1 MIHFKDCYDDHIPN
15 VPAFCNKP
23 CPPKPCCPPPQ
34 PPCGAPYPP
43 PFQPQPCPPPMPK
56 PMPCVPPAPSVCQ
69 GMDLYEA
76 MNGLTDRVNTCIAT
90 YNDVMANS
98 YQALRNLE
106 HAAEANGAYY
116 GDCEVSTE
124 QGYYADE
131 GNTYCVTR
139 KKVVDRFG
147 EPIRMQLKLAYDNTT
162 NSNLEQPIDDASM
175 IECAQ
180 VIASCEVGETGWVG
194 NCFYKGAP
202 LPSVESGEG
211 YCVAFTRN
219 GTMRVY
225 ANAINQSQLLNDGV
239 ENSMSCVGRII
250 VDGEVKDEV
259 AAAVAPIVAMGQ
271 NTVTKEVFFISAG
284 SDANQVKQGLT
295 NRGLSS
301 KACADILKGYGCD
314 IAVVLSTG
322 NSAMLLDK
330 GENAFVPSTL
340 PNQVKAK
347 AFWYI
352 TRKAHYKNDYD
363 RQLAELIQNYGQLR
377 YTALLNQLSIL
388 NLKYY
393 TEAEI
398 SRIDV
403 QLTEFL
409 HQLEAF
415 NVRLTEVE
423 SKYNALVERV
433 DTVEAD
439 LAQVK
444 QTINTL
450 QQTVQNLIDIV
461 NGMQN
466 TIAQIQQ
473 TLTQMENGA
482 VKLPYIEKVDGVGT
496 GTTNLENISVSGNA
510 TVSNLDVEAECW
522 LPTPTQPLQ
531 GANKKYVDD
540 AITASLGSGE
550 YLPLRGGTM
559 SGNIV
564 MGNNEISGANK
575 MLFNNGTGFVNSS
588 AGVIMATMQTLRG
601 QTYTAPTNNNDYTQ
615 KKYVDDKI
623 AAAVIEATQG
633 GLTQSVADTMYLK
646 LDGTNA
652 PTAFYEWDINFTS
665 NKGVYLS
672 SEANSYIKSNGLML
686 NKKGTNKSVGV
697 TVVGYP
703 DANSPILCVSDDS
716 GKIAPLLGTYTAND
730 NTNFNGF
737 FVTDNYL
744 KSEKYTN
751 TAAFVKKT
759 GDTMSGALD
768 MAKNNLTKVNEI
780 NFSSQRTN
788 ITEFDGSLYAMYSEE
803 DRFGV
808 FVFCAGNETL
818 PSSNVILRGLKEP
831 KIDMD
836 AVNLGYLKK
845 YCEGKTQEV
854 TLTGVVDTILD
865 HNTEYTIKDFTALT
879 LVCDNAK
886 TAENHGYIK
895 FPNVPIV
902 PTLTGFSGIDGDDIT
917 QAAANET
924 WEFSCFKGY
933 MLFKNWGV
941 SA

>member
-15 VPAFCNKP
+15 VPAFCNAP
-23 CPPKPCCPPPQ
+23 CPPKPCCPPPP
-34 PPCGAPYPP
+34 PPCGAPFPP

-162 NSNLEQPIDDASM
+162 NSKLEQPIDDASM

-180 VIASCEVGETGWVG
+180 VIASCEVGDDGWVG

-202 LPSVESGEG
+202 LPSVESGDG

-225 ANAINQSQLLNDGV
+225 SNAINQSQLLNDGV
-239 ENSMSCVGRII
+239 ENSMTCVGRII

-271 NTVTKEVFFISAG
+271 NTVTKEVFFVSAG

-314 IAVVLSTG
+314 IAVVLSTDD
-322 NSAMLLDK
+322 NAMLLDK

-388 NLKYY
+388 NLKNY

-398 SRIDV
+398 NRIDAELSNFSQ
-403 QLTEFL
+403 QLK
-409 HQLEAF
+409 AF
-415 NVRLTEVE
+415 NVRLTVVE
-423 SKYNALVERV
+423 NKYNALVERV

-466 TIAQIQQ
+466 TIAKIQQ
-473 TLTQMENGA
+473 TLTQMENGT

-496 GTTNLENISVSGNA
+496 GTTKLENITVSGDA
-510 TVSNLDVEAECW
+510 TVSDLDVKTECW

-531 GANKKYVDD
+531 GANKKYVDE

-559 SGNIV
+559 SGDII
-564 MGNNEISGANK
+564 MGNNALSGVNK
-575 MLFNNGTGFVNSS
+575 MLFNNGTGFTNSS
-588 AGVIMATMQTLRG
+588 AGVIVATMQTLRG

-633 GLTQSVADTMYLK
+633 GLTETVADTKYLR

-652 PTAFYEWDINFTS
+652 PTAEYHWSTDFTS
-665 NKGVYLS
+665 EAGVYLS
-672 SEANSYIKSNGLML
+672 ADKDSFIDSTHIFFKDDSSSRILGFEVEMPEGIPVIVVADGKSDFAMPLYGAYADDDND
-686 NKKGTNKSVGV
+686 
-697 TVVGYP
+697 VGY
-703 DANSPILCVSDDS
+703 
-716 GKIAPLLGTYTAND
+716 
-730 NTNFNGF
+730 
-737 FVTDNYL
+737 FVTDTYL
-744 KSEKYTN
+744 KSADYLKD
-751 TAAFVKKT
+751 AGFVKKT
-759 GDTMSGALD
+759 GDIMSGRLD
-768 MAKNNLTKVNEI
+768 LGGNVLQRVGSVRFNNGAGIVPVAGEAVLKLSGGIQSTAIKAKL
-780 NFSSQRTN
+780 R
-788 ITEFDGSLYAMYSEE
+788 
-803 DRFGV
+803 
-808 FVFCAGNETL
+808 
-818 PSSNVILRGLKEP
+818 NVDDPTDASDAVPLSYLKE
-831 KIDMD
+831 
-836 AVNLGYLKK
+836 

-854 TLTGVVDTILD
+854 TLTGVVDVILA
-865 HNTEYTIKDFTALT
+865 HNTEYSIKDFTALT

-902 PTLTGFSGIDGDDIT
+902 PTLTGFSGIDGDDIA
-917 QAAANET
+917 QAAANEV

-941 SA
+941 AA

>member
-15 VPAFCNKP
+15 VPAFCNNP
-23 CPPKPCCPPPQ
+23 CPPKPCCPPP
-34 PPCGAPYPP
+34 PP

-162 NSNLEQPIDDASM
+162 NSKLEQPIDDASM

-180 VIASCEVGETGWVG
+180 VIASCEVGEDGWVG

-202 LPSVESGEG
+202 LPSIESGDG

-250 VDGEVKDEV
+250 VDGEIKDEV

-271 NTVTKEVFFISAG
+271 NTVTKEVFFVSAG

-314 IAVVLSTG
+314 IAVVLSTYD
-322 NSAMLLDK
+322 NAMLLDK

-388 NLKYY
+388 NLKNY

-398 SRIDV
+398 SRIDA
-403 QLTEFL
+403 QLTKFL
-409 HQLEAF
+409 QQLEAF

-423 SKYNALVERV
+423 NKYNALVERV

-466 TIAQIQQ
+466 TIAKIQQ
-473 TLTQMENGA
+473 TLTQMENGT

-496 GTTNLENISVSGNA
+496 GTTKLENITVSGDA
-510 TVSNLDVEAECW
+510 TISDLDVKTECW

-559 SGNIV
+559 SGDII
-564 MGNNEISGANK
+564 MGNNALSAVNK
-575 MLFNNGTGFVNSS
+575 MLFNNGSGFVNSA
-588 AGVIMATMQTLRG
+588 AGVIVATMQILRG

-633 GLTQSVADTMYLK
+633 GLTETAANAIYLR

-652 PTAFYEWDINFTS
+652 PTAEYHWSTDFISEN
-665 NKGVYLS
+665 GVYLDAVKDS
-672 SEANSYIKSNGLML
+672 FIGNDRAIFRDNNTGRVL
-686 NKKGTNKSVGV
+686 GFQVDSVSDIPIISVVDGGGGAKMPLYGAYASDDND
-697 TVVGYP
+697 VGY
-703 DANSPILCVSDDS
+703 
-716 GKIAPLLGTYTAND
+716 
-730 NTNFNGF
+730 
-737 FVTDNYL
+737 FVTDTYL
-744 KSEKYTN
+744 KSADYAKD
-751 TAAFVKKT
+751 AGFVKKT
-759 GDTMSGALD
+759 GDRMSGRLNMD
-768 MAKNNLTKVNEI
+768 
-780 NFSSQRTN
+780 
-788 ITEFDGSLYAMYSEE
+788 
-803 DRFGV
+803 
-808 FVFCAGNETL
+808 GNELQLVGGVRFNNGTGIIPVAGETVIRL
-818 PSSNVILRGLKEP
+818 SGGIQSSSIKAKLRNVDDPTNESDAVPLSYLKE
-831 KIDMD
+831 
-836 AVNLGYLKK
+836 

-854 TLTGVVDTILD
+854 TLTGVVDTILA

-902 PTLTGFSGIDGDDIT
+902 PTLTGFSGIDGDDIA
-917 QAAANET
+917 QAAANEV

-941 SA
+941 AA

>member
-15 VPAFCNKP
+15 VPAFCNNP
-23 CPPKPCCPPPQ
+23 CPPKPCCPPPP

-162 NSNLEQPIDDASM
+162 NSKLEQPIDDSSM

-180 VIASCEVGETGWVG
+180 VIASCEVGEDGWVG

-202 LPSVESGEG
+202 LPSIESGDG

-271 NTVTKEVFFISAG
+271 NTVTKEVFFVSAG

-322 NSAMLLDK
+322 DNAMLLDK

-388 NLKYY
+388 NLKNY

-398 SRIDV
+398 SRIDA
-403 QLTEFL
+403 QLTKFL
-409 HQLEAF
+409 QQLEAF

-461 NGMQN
+461 NGIQN
-466 TIAQIQQ
+466 TIAKIQQ
-473 TLTQMENGA
+473 TLTQMENGS

-496 GTTNLENISVSGNA
+496 GTTKLENITVSGDA
-510 TVSNLDVEAECW
+510 TISDLDVKTECW

-531 GANKKYVDD
+531 GANKKYVDE

-559 SGNIV
+559 SGDII
-564 MGNNEISGANK
+564 MSNNALSGVNK
-575 MLFNNGTGFVNSS
+575 MLFNNGSGFVNSA
-588 AGVIMATMQTLRG
+588 AGVIVATMQTLRG
-601 QTYTAPTNNNDYTQ
+601 QTYTSPTNNNDYTQ

-633 GLTQSVADTMYLK
+633 GLTETVADTKYLK
-646 LDGTNA
+646 LDGTNE
-652 PTAFYEWDINFTS
+652 PTANYVWNTS
-665 NKGVYLS
+665 LTLNSVPVFFDTSELTSIDSRAYKFGYDGNNVAVLTTDTFEVDGTSYLT
-672 SEANSYIKSNGLML
+672 IVFKD
-686 NKKGTNKSVGV
+686 
-697 TVVGYP
+697 P
-703 DANSPILCVSDDS
+703 DAFDMPVYGAYKNKNEN
-716 GKIAPLLGTYTAND
+716 G
-730 NTNFNGF
+730 GF
-737 FVTDNYL
+737 FVTDTYL
-744 KSEKYTN
+744 KSADYAKD
-751 TAAFVKKT
+751 AGFVKKT
-759 GDTMSGALD
+759 GDIMIGRLDMSGNNVQSVGSVRFNNGTGIVPVAGERVIRLSGGIQSTTIK
-768 MAKNNLTKVNEI
+768 AKL
-780 NFSSQRTN
+780 R
-788 ITEFDGSLYAMYSEE
+788 
-803 DRFGV
+803 
-808 FVFCAGNETL
+808 
-818 PSSNVILRGLKEP
+818 NVDDPTDNSDAVPLSYLKE
-831 KIDMD
+831 
-836 AVNLGYLKK
+836 

-854 TLTGVVDTILD
+854 TLTGVVDTILA

-902 PTLTGFSGIDGDDIT
+902 PTLTGFSGIDGDDIM
-917 QAAANET
+917 QAAANEV

-941 SA
+941 AA

>member
-15 VPAFCNKP
+15 VPAFCNNS
-23 CPPKPCCPPPQ
+23 CPPKPCCPPPP

-116 GDCEVSTE
+116 GECEVNTE
-124 QGYYADE
+124 QGYFADE

-147 EPIRMQLKLAYDNTT
+147 EPIRIQLKLAYDNTT

-180 VIASCEVGETGWVG
+180 VIASCEVGEKGWTG

-202 LPSVESGEG
+202 LPSIESGEG

-322 NSAMLLDK
+322 DSAMLLDK

-388 NLKYY
+388 NLKDY

-398 SRIDV
+398 ERINT
-403 QLTEFL
+403 QLTLFSQ
-409 HQLEAF
+409 QLEAF
-415 NVRLTEVE
+415 NTRLTEVE
-423 SKYNALVERV
+423 NKYNALVERV

-466 TIAQIQQ
+466 TIAKIQQ
-473 TLTQMENGA
+473 TLTEMENGT
-482 VKLPYIEKVDGVGT
+482 VKLPYIEKVDGIGT
-496 GTTNLENISVSGNA
+496 GTTKLENVTVSGDA
-510 TVSNLDVEAECW
+510 TVSDLDVKTECW

-540 AITASLGSGE
+540 AITRSLGSGE

-559 SGNIV
+559 SGDII
-564 MGNNEISGANK
+564 MGNNALSKVNSV
-575 MLFNNGTGFVNSS
+575 LFNNGSGFTNSS
-588 AGVIMATMQTLRG
+588 AGIIIATMKTLRG
-601 QTYTAPTNNNDYTQ
+601 MAYTAPTNNNDYTQ

-633 GLTQSVADTMYLK
+633 GLTETAANTKYLR
-646 LDGTNA
+646 LDGTNE
-652 PTAFYEWDINFTS
+652 PTDD
-665 NKGVYLS
+665 
-672 SEANSYIKSNGLML
+672 YIWTKNLTLDDRTLYFDSNGNAFVNRGAIMFA
-686 NKKGTNKSVGV
+686 GTSPDSQIGFTVTNNHDADTLSCESGAGENLPMYGAYDGV
-697 TVVGYP
+697 NYKP
-703 DANSPILCVSDDS
+703 
-716 GKIAPLLGTYTAND
+716 
-730 NTNFNGF
+730 GF
-737 FVTDNYL
+737 FVTDTFLY
-744 KSEKYTN
+744 SGEY
-751 TAAFVKKT
+751 AASAGFVKKT
-759 GDTMSGALD
+759 GDTMSGTLD
-768 MAKNNLTKVNEI
+768 MGEHNLDNVRRIQFGNQVVNFMGEGNADSGYSITFGGGSVLPNTGNPVQLRNIAEPTNNK
-780 NFSSQRTN
+780 S
-788 ITEFDGSLYAMYSEE
+788 
-803 DRFGV
+803 
-808 FVFCAGNETL
+808 
-818 PSSNVILRGLKEP
+818 
-831 KIDMD
+831 
-836 AVNLGYLKK
+836 AVNLAYLKQ

-854 TLTGVVDTILD
+854 TLTGVVDTILA

-895 FPNVPIV
+895 FPNVPIA
-902 PTLTGFSGIDGDDIT
+902 PTLMGFSGIDGDDIT
-917 QAAANET
+917 QALANEV

-941 SA
+941 AA

>member
-15 VPAFCNKP
+15 VPAFCNNP
-23 CPPKPCCPPPQ
+23 CPPKPCCPPPP

-271 NTVTKEVFFISAG
+271 NTVTKEVFFVSAG

-388 NLKYY
+388 NLKNY

-398 SRIDV
+398 SRIDA
-403 QLTEFL
+403 QLTQFL
-409 HQLEAF
+409 QQLEAF

-423 SKYNALVERV
+423 NNYNALVERV

-473 TLTQMENGA
+473 TLTQMENGT
-482 VKLPYIEKVDGVGT
+482 VKLPYIEKVNGIGT
-496 GTTNLENISVSGNA
+496 GTTKLENITASGKA
-510 TVSNLDVEAECW
+510 TVSNLDVKTECW
-522 LPTPTQPLQ
+522 LPTPTQPQQ

-559 SGNIV
+559 SGDIV

-575 MLFNNGTGFVNSS
+575 ILFNNGSGFVNSA
-588 AGVIMATMQTLRG
+588 AGVITATMQTLRG

-633 GLTQSVADTMYLK
+633 GLTETVADTKYLR
-646 LDGTNA
+646 LDGTNS
-652 PTAFYEWDINFTS
+652 PTGKYVWNNSFIVKSIDFNES
-665 NKGVYLS
+665 R
-672 SEANSYIKSNGLML
+672 ESYINSGVLMFESEGHKAGIGLIGGIYEGVDYTHLEIYNGANTMPLAGAYKSSN
-686 NKKGTNKSVGV
+686 NDE
-697 TVVGYP
+697 GY
-703 DANSPILCVSDDS
+703 
-716 GKIAPLLGTYTAND
+716 Y
-730 NTNFNGF
+730 
-737 FVTDNYL
+737 VTDTYL
-744 KSEKYTN
+744 KSAEYTN
-751 TAAFVKKT
+751 SAAFVKKT
-759 GDTMSGALD
+759 GDTMSGVLD
-768 MAKNNLTKVNEI
+768 MGGYDLTNNRVIGFGKNNGKSIVSFIGMGNPNDGYSLFIGGGSNMPTTGTPV
-780 NFSSQRTN
+780 QLRN
-788 ITEFDGSLYAMYSEE
+788 IA
-803 DRFGV
+803 
-808 FVFCAGNETL
+808 
-818 PSSNVILRGLKEP
+818 EP
-831 KIDMD
+831 TTDNS
-836 AVNLGYLKK
+836 AVNLAYLKQ

-854 TLTGVVDTILD
+854 TLTGVVDTILA
-865 HNTEYTIKDFTALT
+865 HNTEYTIKEFTALT
-879 LVCDNAK
+879 LVCDSAK

-895 FPNVPIV
+895 FPNVPVV

-917 QAAANET
+917 KAAANEV

-941 SA
+941 AA

>member
-15 VPAFCNKP
+15 VPAFCNNP
-23 CPPKPCCPPPQ
+23 CPPKPCCPPPP
-34 PPCGAPYPP
+34 PPCGAPCPP

-147 EPIRMQLKLAYDNTT
+147 EPIRIQLKLAYDNTT

-271 NTVTKEVFFISAG
+271 NTVTKEVFFVSAG

-322 NSAMLLDK
+322 NNAMLLDK
-330 GENAFVPSTL
+330 GENSFVPSTL

-388 NLKYY
+388 NLKNY

-398 SRIDV
+398 NRIDA
-403 QLTEFL
+403 QLTQFL
-409 HQLEAF
+409 QQLEAF

-450 QQTVQNLIDIV
+450 QHTVQNLIDIV

-473 TLTQMENGA
+473 TLTQMENGT
-482 VKLPYIEKVDGVGT
+482 VKLPYIEKVDGIGT
-496 GTTNLENISVSGNA
+496 GTTKLENITASGKA
-510 TVSNLDVEAECW
+510 TVSNLDVKTECW
-522 LPTPTQPLQ
+522 LPTPTQPQQ

-559 SGNIV
+559 SGDII
-564 MGNNEISGANK
+564 MGNNEISGADRI
-575 MLFNNGTGFVNSS
+575 LFNNGSGFVNSA
-588 AGVIMATMQTLRG
+588 AGVITATMQTLRG
-601 QTYTAPTNNNDYTQ
+601 QNYTAPTNNNDYTQ

-633 GLTQSVADTMYLK
+633 GLTETAADTKYLR
-646 LDGTNA
+646 LDGTNS
-652 PTAFYEWDINFTS
+652 PTGEYIWRNTFVSTE
-665 NKGVYLS
+665 GVYLN
-672 SEANSYIKSNGLML
+672 EEKTANIYEDYLSFINAETKARGIFTID
-686 NKKGTNKSVGV
+686 GNKSSPYFSIV
-697 TVVGYP
+697 TLNEAFDELALPMHGAYGEV
-703 DANSPILCVSDDS
+703 A
-716 GKIAPLLGTYTAND
+716 KAA
-730 NTNFNGF
+730 GF
-737 FVTDNYL
+737 FVTDTYL
-744 KSEKYTN
+744 NSADFKN
-751 TAAFVKKT
+751 AAGFVKKT
-759 GDTMSGALD
+759 GDTMIGTLYMNANTISQIGALNFVTQEGRTVIVSAESD
-768 MAKNNLTKVNEI
+768 SENGYTFKIGGYTDSGIIPVQIKNI
-780 NFSSQRTN
+780 
-788 ITEFDGSLYAMYSEE
+788 A
-803 DRFGV
+803 
-808 FVFCAGNETL
+808 
-818 PSSNVILRGLKEP
+818 EP
-831 KIDMD
+831 TTDNS
-836 AVNLGYLKK
+836 AVNLAYLKQ

-854 TLTGVVDTILD
+854 TLTGVVDTILA
-865 HNTEYTIKDFTALT
+865 HNTEYTIKEFTALT

-895 FPNVPIV
+895 FPNVPVV

-917 QAAANET
+917 KAAANEV

-941 SA
+941 AA

>member
-23 CPPKPCCPPPQ
+23 CPPKPCCPPPP

-43 PFQPQPCPPPMPK
+43 PFQPQPCPPPMAK

-116 GDCEVSTE
+116 GCCEVSTE

-322 NSAMLLDK
+322 NNAMLLDK

-388 NLKYY
+388 NLKNY

-398 SRIDV
+398 NRIDT
-403 QLTEFL
+403 QLTQFL
-409 HQLEAF
+409 QQLEAF

-423 SKYNALVERV
+423 SNYNALVERV

-496 GTTNLENISVSGNA
+496 GTTNLENITVSGNA

-531 GANKKYVDD
+531 GANKKYVDE

-601 QTYTAPTNNNDYTQ
+601 QTYTAPTDNNDYTQ

-633 GLTQSVADTMYLK
+633 GLTETVGDTIYLR
-646 LDGTNA
+646 LDGTNK
-652 PTAFYEWDINFTS
+652 PTADYVWS
-665 NKGVYLS
+665 NSLTCTGTIYFMG
-672 SEANSYIKSNGLML
+672 SENSYVNNERLML
-686 NKKGTNKSVGV
+686 NAYNTPYILGLAIIKNPSDKSVRCLGV
-697 TVVGYP
+697 ISRDGANIPLYGAYNNVG
-703 DANSPILCVSDDS
+703 
-716 GKIAPLLGTYTAND
+716 
-730 NTNFNGF
+730 GF

-744 KSEKYTN
+744 KSEEYANTTN
-751 TAAFVKKT
+751 FVKKT
-759 GDTMSGALD
+759 GDSMSGNLD
-768 MAKNNLTKVNEI
+768 MTEHNLKKVNEI

-788 ITEFDGSLYAMYSEE
+788 NIEFDGSLYAMYSEE
-803 DRFGV
+803 NGFSV
-808 FVFCAGNETL
+808 FVFCAGNRDI
-818 PSSNVILRGLKEP
+818 PSGDVILRGLQEP
-831 KIDMD
+831 AIDMD

-845 YCEGKTQEV
+845 YYEGKTQEV
-854 TLTGVVDTILD
+854 TLTGVVDTILA

>member
-15 VPAFCNKP
+15 VPAFCNNP
-23 CPPKPCCPPPQ
+23 CPPKPCCPPP
-34 PPCGAPYPP
+34 PSPCGAPYPP

-162 NSNLEQPIDDASM
+162 NSKLEQPIDDASM

-180 VIASCEVGETGWVG
+180 VIASCEVGEDGWVG

-202 LPSVESGEG
+202 LPSIESGDG

-271 NTVTKEVFFISAG
+271 NTVTKEVFFVSAG

-322 NSAMLLDK
+322 DNAMLLDK

-388 NLKYY
+388 NLKNY

-398 SRIDV
+398 SRIDA
-403 QLTEFL
+403 QLTKFL
-409 HQLEAF
+409 QQLEAF

-433 DTVEAD
+433 DTIEAD

-466 TIAQIQQ
+466 TIAKIQQ
-473 TLTQMENGA
+473 TLTQMENGT

-496 GTTNLENISVSGNA
+496 GTTKLENITVSGDA
-510 TVSNLDVEAECW
+510 TISDLDVKTQCW

-531 GANKKYVDD
+531 GANKKYVDE

-559 SGNIV
+559 SGDII
-564 MGNNEISGANK
+564 MGNNALSGVNK
-575 MLFNNGTGFVNSS
+575 MLFNNGSGFVNSA
-588 AGVIMATMQTLRG
+588 AGVIVATMQTLRG

-633 GLTQSVADTMYLK
+633 GLTETVADTKYLK
-646 LDGTNA
+646 LDGTNE
-652 PTAFYEWDINFTS
+652 PTAPYVWNTSLTINADLIFDSTNETS
-665 NKGVYLS
+665 INGQAYKFAYDGDNMAVLTMDVFEIAGVNY
-672 SEANSYIKSNGLML
+672 M
-686 NKKGTNKSVGV
+686 
-697 TVVGYP
+697 TVVFQDP
-703 DANSPILCVSDDS
+703 DAIDMPVYGAYKVRGENS
-716 GKIAPLLGTYTAND
+716 
-730 NTNFNGF
+730 GF
-737 FVTDNYL
+737 FVTDSYL
-744 KSEKYTN
+744 NSAEYKK
-751 TAAFVKKT
+751 AAGFVKKT
-759 GDTMSGALD
+759 GDIMSGRLD
-768 MAKNNLTKVNEI
+768 MSGNMLQNVGSVRFNNGAGIVPVAGEAVLKLSGGIQSTAIKAKL
-780 NFSSQRTN
+780 R
-788 ITEFDGSLYAMYSEE
+788 
-803 DRFGV
+803 
-808 FVFCAGNETL
+808 
-818 PSSNVILRGLKEP
+818 NVDDPTDNSDAVPLSYLKE
-831 KIDMD
+831 
-836 AVNLGYLKK
+836 

-854 TLTGVVDTILD
+854 TLTGVVDVILA

-902 PTLTGFSGIDGDDIT
+902 PTLTGFSGIDGDDIA
-917 QAAANET
+917 QAAANEV

-941 SA
+941 AA

>member
-23 CPPKPCCPPPQ
+23 CPPKPCCPPPP

-180 VIASCEVGETGWVG
+180 VIASCEVGENGWVG

-271 NTVTKEVFFISAG
+271 NTVTKEVFFVSAG

-322 NSAMLLDK
+322 NNAMLLDK

-388 NLKYY
+388 NLKDY

-398 SRIDV
+398 NRINA

-409 HQLEAF
+409 HQLESF

-439 LAQVK
+439 LGQVK

-466 TIAQIQQ
+466 TIAKIQQ

-496 GTTNLENISVSGNA
+496 GTTNLENITVSGNT
-510 TVSNLDVEAECW
+510 TVSNLNVDTECW

-531 GANKKYVDD
+531 GANKKYVDE

-575 MLFNNGTGFVNSS
+575 ILFNNGSGFVNSA
-588 AGVIMATMQTLRG
+588 AGVITATMQTLRG
-601 QTYTAPTNNNDYTQ
+601 QTYTAPTNNNDFTQ

-633 GLTQSVADTMYLK
+633 GLTETVADTLYLK
-646 LDGTNA
+646 LDGTNK
-652 PTAFYEWDINFTS
+652 PTGEYVWDNNFTS
-665 NKGVYLS
+665 TNGVYLS
-672 SEANSYIKSNGLML
+672 TEKNSYVTSEKLML
-686 NKKGTNKSVGV
+686 RKEGTD
-697 TVVGYP
+697 T
-703 DANSPILCVSDDS
+703 PIGLAVYLHNDTNT
-716 GKIAPLLGTYTAND
+716 PLLAVCTGWGETVPLFGAYTVN
-730 NTNFNGF
+730 NHTNAPGY
-737 FVTDNYL
+737 FVTDTYL
-744 KSEKYTN
+744 NSEAYTN

-759 GDTMSGALD
+759 GDAMTGSLD
-768 MAKNNLTKVNEI
+768 MN
-780 NFSSQRTN
+780 SHS
-788 ITEFDGSLYAMYSEE
+788 ITDVGSLELFNQVKTDFIKLLYARLKNSNNYGLILF
-803 DRFGV
+803 D
-808 FVFCAGNETL
+808 
-818 PSSNVILRGLKEP
+818 SSNNPVEISNIAEP
-831 KIDMD
+831 TEDD
-836 AVNLGYLKK
+836 SAVNLGYLKE

-854 TLTGVVDTILD
+854 TLTGVVDTILA

-879 LVCDNAK
+879 LVCDSAK

-917 QAAANET
+917 QAAANEV

-941 SA
+941 AA

>member
-1 MIHFKDCYDDHIPN
+1 
-15 VPAFCNKP
+15 
-23 CPPKPCCPPPQ
+23 
-34 PPCGAPYPP
+34 
-43 PFQPQPCPPPMPK
+43 
-56 PMPCVPPAPSVCQ
+56 
-69 GMDLYEA
+69 MDLYEA

-162 NSNLEQPIDDASM
+162 NSKLEQPIDDASM

-180 VIASCEVGETGWVG
+180 VIASCEVGEDGWVG
-194 NCFYKGAP
+194 NCFHKGAP
-202 LPSVESGEG
+202 LPSIESGDG

-271 NTVTKEVFFISAG
+271 NTVTKEVFFVSAG

-314 IAVVLSTG
+314 IAVVLSTCD
-322 NSAMLLDK
+322 NAMLLDK

-388 NLKYY
+388 NLKNY

-398 SRIDV
+398 SRIDA
-403 QLTEFL
+403 QLTKFL
-409 HQLEAF
+409 QQLEAF
-415 NVRLTEVE
+415 NTRLTEVE
-423 SKYNALVERV
+423 NKYNALVERV

-466 TIAQIQQ
+466 TIAKIQQ
-473 TLTQMENGA
+473 TLTQMENGT
-482 VKLPYIEKVDGVGT
+482 VKLPYIEKTDGVGT
-496 GTTNLENISVSGNA
+496 GMTKLENLTVSGDA
-510 TVSNLDVEAECW
+510 TVSDLDVKTQCW

-531 GANKKYVDD
+531 GANKKYVDE

-559 SGNIV
+559 SGDII
-564 MGNNEISGANK
+564 MGNNELSGVNK
-575 MLFNNGTGFVNSS
+575 ILFNNGSGFVNSS
-588 AGVIMATMQTLRG
+588 AGVIVATMQTLRG

-633 GLTQSVADTMYLK
+633 GLTETVADTKYLK
-646 LDGTNA
+646 LDGTNE
-652 PTAFYEWDINFTS
+652 PTAEYVWNTSLTLNSVPVFFDSAGETSIDGQAYNFAYDSDNRAVLTMDAFELD
-665 NKGVYLS
+665 GVNY
-672 SEANSYIKSNGLML
+672 M
-686 NKKGTNKSVGV
+686 
-697 TVVGYP
+697 TVVIQDP
-703 DANSPILCVSDDS
+703 DAIHMPFYGAYKVKGENR
-716 GKIAPLLGTYTAND
+716 
-730 NTNFNGF
+730 GF
-737 FVTDNYL
+737 FVTDSYL
-744 KSEKYTN
+744 KSADYAKD
-751 TAAFVKKT
+751 AGFVKKS
-759 GDTMSGALD
+759 GDTMSGRLS
-768 MAKNNLTKVNEI
+768 M
-780 NFSSQRTN
+780 
-788 ITEFDGSLYAMYSEE
+788 
-803 DRFGV
+803 
-808 FVFCAGNETL
+808 AGNMIQSVGSVRFNNGTGIVPAADETVIRL
-818 PSSNVILRGLKEP
+818 SGGIQSTSIKAKLRNVDDP
-831 KIDMD
+831 TDNSD
-836 AVNLGYLKK
+836 AVPLGYLKE
-845 YCEGKTQEV
+845 YCESKTQEV
-854 TLTGVVDTILD
+854 TLTGIVDTILA
-865 HNTEYTIKDFTALT
+865 HNTEYTVKDFTALT

-902 PTLTGFSGIDGDDIT
+902 PTLTEFSGIDGDDIM
-917 QAAANET
+917 QASANEV

-941 SA
+941 LSE

>member
-23 CPPKPCCPPPQ
+23 CPPKPCCPPPP

-271 NTVTKEVFFISAG
+271 NTVTKEVFFVSAG

-322 NSAMLLDK
+322 NNAMLLDK

-388 NLKYY
+388 NLKNY

-398 SRIDV
+398 NRIDA
-403 QLTEFL
+403 QLTQFL
-409 HQLEAF
+409 QQLEAF

-473 TLTQMENGA
+473 TLTQMENGT

-496 GTTNLENISVSGNA
+496 GTTRLENITVSGKA
-510 TVSNLDVEAECW
+510 TVSNLDVKTECW
-522 LPTPTQPLQ
+522 LPTPTQPQQ

-559 SGNIV
+559 SGDIV
-564 MGNNEISGANK
+564 MANNEIRGADRI
-575 MLFNNGTGFVNSS
+575 LFNNGTGFTNSS
-588 AGVIMATMQTLRG
+588 TGVILATMSTLRG

-633 GLTQSVADTMYLK
+633 GLTETAADTKYLR
-646 LDGTNA
+646 LDGTNS
-652 PTAFYEWDINFTS
+652 PTGNYIWENEFYSTN
-665 NKGVYLS
+665 GVYFDRDSVSCVTSTKLMFFDGS
-672 SEANSYIKSNGLML
+672 TIAGIEQSYIDNQKCIEISDG
-686 NKKGTNKSVGV
+686 
-697 TVVGYP
+697 
-703 DANSPILCVSDDS
+703 NSPIGAYGAYKRLNN
-716 GKIAPLLGTYTAND
+716 AE
-730 NTNFNGF
+730 GF
-737 FVTDNYL
+737 YVTDTYL
-744 KSEKYTN
+744 KSAEYTN
-751 TAAFVKKT
+751 AAAFVKKT
-759 GDTMSGALD
+759 GDTMTGTLSMNGNSISQIDALNFVTQEGGIVAVGATSDSENGYTFKIGGYADSGIIP
-768 MAKNNLTKVNEI
+768 VQI
-780 NFSSQRTN
+780 TN
-788 ITEFDGSLYAMYSEE
+788 IA
-803 DRFGV
+803 
-808 FVFCAGNETL
+808 
-818 PSSNVILRGLKEP
+818 EP
-831 KIDMD
+831 TTDNS
-836 AVNLGYLKK
+836 AVNLAYLKQ

-854 TLTGVVDTILD
+854 TLTGVVDTILA
-865 HNTEYTIKDFTALT
+865 HNTEYTIKEFTALT
-879 LVCDNAK
+879 LVCDSAK

-895 FPNVPIV
+895 FPNVAIV

-917 QAAANET
+917 KAAANEV

-941 SA
+941 AA

>member
-15 VPAFCNKP
+15 VPAFCNNP
-23 CPPKPCCPPPQ
+23 CPPKPCCPPPP

-162 NSNLEQPIDDASM
+162 NSKLEQPIDDASM

-180 VIASCEVGETGWVG
+180 VIASCEVGEDGWVG

-202 LPSVESGEG
+202 LPSVESGDG

-271 NTVTKEVFFISAG
+271 NTVTKEVFFVSAG

-314 IAVVLSTG
+314 IAVVLSTDD
-322 NSAMLLDK
+322 NAMLLDK

-388 NLKYY
+388 NLKNY

-398 SRIDV
+398 SRIDA
-403 QLTEFL
+403 QLAKFL
-409 HQLEAF
+409 QQLEAF

-423 SKYNALVERV
+423 NKYNALVERV

-466 TIAQIQQ
+466 TIAKIQQ
-473 TLTQMENGA
+473 TLTQMENGT

-496 GTTNLENISVSGNA
+496 GTTKLENITVSGDA
-510 TVSNLDVEAECW
+510 TISDLDVKTQCW

-531 GANKKYVDD
+531 GANKKYVDE

-559 SGNIV
+559 SGDII
-564 MGNNEISGANK
+564 MGNNALSGVNK
-575 MLFNNGTGFVNSS
+575 MLFNNGSGFVNSA
-588 AGVIMATMQTLRG
+588 AGVIVATMQTLRG

-633 GLTQSVADTMYLK
+633 GLTETAANAIYLR

-652 PTAFYEWDINFTS
+652 PTAEYVWNTSLTLNSVPVFFDTAGETSIDGQAYNFAYDSDNRAVLTMDVFELGGVNYMTVVIQDPDSNDMPFY
-665 NKGVYLS
+665 GAYR
-672 SEANSYIKSNGLML
+672 
-686 NKKGTNKSVGV
+686 KKGE
-697 TVVGYP
+697 
-703 DANSPILCVSDDS
+703 NS
-716 GKIAPLLGTYTAND
+716 
-730 NTNFNGF
+730 GF
-737 FVTDNYL
+737 FVTDTYL
-744 KSEKYTN
+744 NSAEYKKD
-751 TAAFVKKT
+751 AGFVKKT
-759 GDTMSGALD
+759 GDTMSGRLN
-768 MAKNNLTKVNEI
+768 M
-780 NFSSQRTN
+780 
-788 ITEFDGSLYAMYSEE
+788 G
-803 DRFGV
+803 
-808 FVFCAGNETL
+808 GNELQLVGGIRFNNGTGIVPVAGETVIRL
-818 PSSNVILRGLKEP
+818 SGGIQSTAIKAKLRNVDDPTDNSDAVPLSYLKE
-831 KIDMD
+831 
-836 AVNLGYLKK
+836 

-854 TLTGVVDTILD
+854 TLTGVVDTILA

-902 PTLTGFSGIDGDDIT
+902 PTLTGFSGIDGDDIA
-917 QAAANET
+917 QAAANEV

-941 SA
+941 AA

>member
-23 CPPKPCCPPPQ
+23 CPPKPNCPPPA

-271 NTVTKEVFFISAG
+271 NTVTKEVFFVSAG

-322 NSAMLLDK
+322 NNAMLLDK

-388 NLKYY
+388 NLKNY

-398 SRIDV
+398 NRIDA
-403 QLTEFL
+403 QLTQFL
-409 HQLEAF
+409 QQLEAF

-423 SKYNALVERV
+423 NNYNALVERV
-433 DTVEAD
+433 DTIEAD

-473 TLTQMENGA
+473 TLTQMENGT
-482 VKLPYIEKVDGVGT
+482 VKLPYIEKVDGIGT
-496 GTTNLENISVSGNA
+496 GTTKLENITVSGKA
-510 TVSNLDVEAECW
+510 TVSNLDVKTECW
-522 LPTPTQPLQ
+522 LPTPTQPQQ

-559 SGNIV
+559 SGDII
-564 MGNNEISGANK
+564 MGNNEIKGANK
-575 MLFNNGTGFVNSS
+575 MLFNNGSGFVNSA
-588 AGVIMATMQTLRG
+588 AGVITATMQTLRG

-633 GLTQSVADTMYLK
+633 GLTESVADTKYLR
-646 LDGTNA
+646 LDGTNE
-652 PTAFYEWDINFTS
+652 PTGDYVWNNNFIATNGVGLNSIGESYINDSVLMFQNGGKVGIQLGGSVGESRLEVTD
-665 NKGVYLS
+665 
-672 SEANSYIKSNGLML
+672 EANAMPLYGAYKSSN
-686 NKKGTNKSVGV
+686 ND
-697 TVVGYP
+697 VGY
-703 DANSPILCVSDDS
+703 
-716 GKIAPLLGTYTAND
+716 Y
-730 NTNFNGF
+730 
-737 FVTDNYL
+737 VTDAYL
-744 KSEKYTN
+744 KSAEYAN
-751 TAAFVKKT
+751 AAAFVKKT
-759 GDTMSGALD
+759 GDTMSGVLNMGGYD
-768 MAKNNLTKVNEI
+768 LSNNRVIGFGQNEGKSI
-780 NFSSQRTN
+780 VSFIGMGNPNDGYSLFIGGGSNMPTTGTPVQLRN
-788 ITEFDGSLYAMYSEE
+788 IA
-803 DRFGV
+803 
-808 FVFCAGNETL
+808 
-818 PSSNVILRGLKEP
+818 EP
-831 KIDMD
+831 TTDNS
-836 AVNLGYLKK
+836 AVNLAYLKQ

-854 TLTGVVDTILD
+854 TLTGVVDTILA
-865 HNTEYTIKDFTALT
+865 HNTEYTIKEFTALT

-895 FPNVPIV
+895 FPNVPVV

-917 QAAANET
+917 QAAANEV

-941 SA
+941 AA

>member
-1 MIHFKDCYDDHIPN
+1 MIHFKDCYDGHIPN
-15 VPAFCNKP
+15 VPAFCNAP
-23 CPPKPCCPPPQ
+23 CPPKPCCPPPP
-34 PPCGAPYPP
+34 PPCGAPFPP

-162 NSNLEQPIDDASM
+162 NSKLEQPIDDASM

-180 VIASCEVGETGWVG
+180 VIASCEVGDDGWVG

-202 LPSVESGEG
+202 LPSVESGDG

-225 ANAINQSQLLNDGV
+225 SNAINQSQLLNDGV

-271 NTVTKEVFFISAG
+271 NTVTKEVFFVSAG

-322 NSAMLLDK
+322 DNAMLIDK

-388 NLKYY
+388 NLKNY

-398 SRIDV
+398 NRIDA
-403 QLTEFL
+403 QLTKFL
-409 HQLEAF
+409 QQLEAF
-415 NVRLTEVE
+415 NVRLTDVE
-423 SKYNALVERV
+423 TKYNALVERV
-433 DTVEAD
+433 DSVEAD

-466 TIAQIQQ
+466 TIAKIQQ
-473 TLTQMENGA
+473 TLTQMENGT

-496 GTTNLENISVSGNA
+496 GTTKLENVTVSGDA
-510 TVSNLDVEAECW
+510 IVSDLDVKTECW

-531 GANKKYVDD
+531 GANKKYVDE

-559 SGNIV
+559 SGDII
-564 MGNNEISGANK
+564 MGNNALSGVNK
-575 MLFNNGTGFVNSS
+575 MLFNNGTGFTNSS
-588 AGVIMATMQTLRG
+588 AGIIVATMQTLRG

-633 GLTQSVADTMYLK
+633 GLTETVANTKYLR
-646 LDGTNA
+646 LDGTNE
-652 PTAFYEWDINFTS
+652 PTAEYHWSTDFISEN
-665 NKGVYLS
+665 GVYFNADKKAYINETSAVFNIS
-672 SEANSYIKSNGLML
+672 SL
-686 NKKGTNKSVGV
+686 NKSIGFDIAILNDEPYIM
-697 TVVGYP
+697 VVDETGNDMPMYGAYGEKNNSGGY
-703 DANSPILCVSDDS
+703 
-716 GKIAPLLGTYTAND
+716 Y
-730 NTNFNGF
+730 
-737 FVTDNYL
+737 VTDTYL
-744 KSEKYTN
+744 KSADYAKD
-751 TAAFVKKT
+751 AGFVKKT
-759 GDTMSGALD
+759 GDIMSGRLD
-768 MAKNNLTKVNEI
+768 MNGNMVQSVGSVRFNNGTGIVPVAGETVIRLSGGIQSTAIKAKLRNVDDP
-780 NFSSQRTN
+780 TN
-788 ITEFDGSLYAMYSEE
+788 DSDAVPLSY
-803 DRFGV
+803 
-808 FVFCAGNETL
+808 
-818 PSSNVILRGLKEP
+818 LKE
-831 KIDMD
+831 
-836 AVNLGYLKK
+836 

-854 TLTGVVDTILD
+854 TLTGVVDTILA

-902 PTLTGFSGIDGDDIT
+902 PTLTGFSGIDGDDIA
-917 QAAANET
+917 QAAANEV

>member
-15 VPAFCNKP
+15 VPAFCNNP
-23 CPPKPCCPPPQ
+23 CPPKPCCPPPP

-162 NSNLEQPIDDASM
+162 NSKLEQPIDDASM

-180 VIASCEVGETGWVG
+180 VIASCEVGEDGWVG

-202 LPSVESGEG
+202 LPSVESGDG

-271 NTVTKEVFFISAG
+271 NTVTKEVFFVSAG

-322 NSAMLLDK
+322 DNAMLLDK

-388 NLKYY
+388 NLKNY

-398 SRIDV
+398 SRIDS
-403 QLTEFL
+403 QLTKFL
-409 HQLEAF
+409 QQLEAF
-415 NVRLTEVE
+415 NVRLAEVE

-461 NGMQN
+461 NGMQY
-466 TIAQIQQ
+466 TIAKIQQ
-473 TLTQMENGA
+473 TLTQMENGT

-496 GTTNLENISVSGNA
+496 GTTKLENITVSGDA
-510 TVSNLDVEAECW
+510 TISDLDVKTQCW

-531 GANKKYVDD
+531 GANKKYVDE

-559 SGNIV
+559 SGDII
-564 MGNNEISGANK
+564 MGNNALSGVNK
-575 MLFNNGTGFVNSS
+575 MLFNNGSGFVNSA
-588 AGVIMATMQTLRG
+588 AGVIVATMQTLRG

-633 GLTQSVADTMYLK
+633 GLTETVADTKYLR
-646 LDGTNA
+646 LDGMNA
-652 PTAFYEWDINFTS
+652 PTAEYVWNTSLTLDSVPVFFDTARETSIDGQAYNFAYDTD
-665 NKGVYLS
+665 NRAVLTMDEFELDGV
-672 SEANSYIKSNGLML
+672 NYI
-686 NKKGTNKSVGV
+686 
-697 TVVGYP
+697 TVVIQDP
-703 DANSPILCVSDDS
+703 DFNDMPFYGAYRKKSENS
-716 GKIAPLLGTYTAND
+716 
-730 NTNFNGF
+730 GF
-737 FVTDNYL
+737 FVTDSYL
-744 KSEKYTN
+744 NSAEYKKD
-751 TAAFVKKT
+751 AGFVKKT
-759 GDTMSGALD
+759 GDTMSGRLN
-768 MAKNNLTKVNEI
+768 M
-780 NFSSQRTN
+780 
-788 ITEFDGSLYAMYSEE
+788 
-803 DRFGV
+803 
-808 FVFCAGNETL
+808 AGNELQLVGSVRFNNGTGIVPVAGESVIRL
-818 PSSNVILRGLKEP
+818 SGGIQSTAIKAKLRNVDDPTDNSDAVPLSYLKE
-831 KIDMD
+831 
-836 AVNLGYLKK
+836 

-854 TLTGVVDTILD
+854 TLTGVVDTILA

-902 PTLTGFSGIDGDDIT
+902 PTLTGFSGIDGDDIA
-917 QAAANET
+917 QAAANEV

-941 SA
+941 AA

>member
-23 CPPKPCCPPPQ
+23 CPPKPCCPPPP

-271 NTVTKEVFFISAG
+271 NTVTKEVFFVSAG

-322 NSAMLLDK
+322 NNAMLLDK

-388 NLKYY
+388 NLKNY

-398 SRIDV
+398 SRIDA
-403 QLTEFL
+403 QLTQFL
-409 HQLEAF
+409 QQLEAF

-473 TLTQMENGA
+473 TLTQMENGT
-482 VKLPYIEKVDGVGT
+482 VKLPYIEKVDGIGT
-496 GTTNLENISVSGNA
+496 GTTKLENTTVSGKA
-510 TVSNLDVEAECW
+510 TVSNLDVKTECW
-522 LPTPTQPLQ
+522 LPTPTQPQQ

-559 SGNIV
+559 SGDII

-575 MLFNNGTGFVNSS
+575 MLFNNGVGFVNSS
-588 AGVIMATMQTLRG
+588 AGVITATMQTLRG

-633 GLTQSVADTMYLK
+633 GLTETVADTKYLR
-646 LDGTNA
+646 LDGTNS
-652 PTAFYEWDINFTS
+652 PTGNYVWANEFYSTNGVSFDTDGVSRVTS
-665 NKGVYLS
+665 TKLMFFDGS
-672 SEANSYIKSNGLML
+672 TIAGIEQSYIGNQKCIEISDG
-686 NKKGTNKSVGV
+686 
-697 TVVGYP
+697 
-703 DANSPILCVSDDS
+703 NSPIGAYGAYKSLNN
-716 GKIAPLLGTYTAND
+716 AE
-730 NTNFNGF
+730 GF
-737 FVTDNYL
+737 YVTDTYL
-744 KSEKYTN
+744 KSAEYTN
-751 TAAFVKKT
+751 AAAFVKKT
-759 GDTMSGALD
+759 GDTMTGTLSMNGNSISQIDALNFVTQEGGIVAVGATSDSENGYTFKIGGYADSGIIP
-768 MAKNNLTKVNEI
+768 VQI
-780 NFSSQRTN
+780 TN
-788 ITEFDGSLYAMYSEE
+788 IA
-803 DRFGV
+803 
-808 FVFCAGNETL
+808 
-818 PSSNVILRGLKEP
+818 EP
-831 KIDMD
+831 TTDNS
-836 AVNLGYLKK
+836 AVNLAYLKQ

-854 TLTGVVDTILD
+854 TLTGVVDTILA
-865 HNTEYTIKDFTALT
+865 HNTEYTIKEFTALT
-879 LVCDNAK
+879 LVCDSAK

-895 FPNVPIV
+895 FPNVAIV

-917 QAAANET
+917 KAAANEV

-941 SA
+941 AA

>member
-1 MIHFKDCYDDHIPN
+1 MIHFKDCYDGHIPG
-15 VPAFCNKP
+15 VPAFCNAPSPAPAPAP
-23 CPPKPCCPPPQ
+23 CPPN
-34 PPCGAPYPP
+34 
-43 PFQPQPCPPPMPK
+43 QPQPCPPPMPRL
-56 PMPCVPPAPSVCQ
+56 MPCVPPAPSVCQ

-90 YNDVMANS
+90 YNDVMAHS

-124 QGYYADE
+124 QGYYPDE

-162 NSNLEQPIDDASM
+162 NSKLEQPIDDASM
-175 IECAQ
+175 LECAQ
-180 VIASCEVGETGWVG
+180 IIASCEVGEDGWVG

-202 LPSVESGEG
+202 LPSGEAADG

-225 ANAINQSQLLNDGV
+225 SNAINQSQLLNDGV

-259 AAAVAPIVAMGQ
+259 GASVAPIVAMGQ
-271 NTVTKEVFFISAG
+271 NTVTKEVFFVSAG
-284 SDANQVKQGLT
+284 SDANQVKNGYT
-295 NRGLSS
+295 NKGLSS

-314 IAVVLSTG
+314 IAVVLST
-322 NSAMLLDK
+322 NDEAMLLDK

-352 TRKAHYKNDYD
+352 TRKAFYKNDYD

-388 NLKYY
+388 NLKNY

-398 SRIDV
+398 NRIDA
-403 QLTEFL
+403 QLSNFKQ
-409 HQLEAF
+409 QLEAF

-423 SKYNALVERV
+423 NKYNALVERV

-466 TIAQIQQ
+466 TIAKIQQ
-473 TLTQMENGA
+473 TLTEMENGT
-482 VKLPYIEKVDGVGT
+482 VKLPYIEKVDGIGT
-496 GTTNLENISVSGNA
+496 GTTKLQNVTVSGDA
-510 TVSNLDVEAECW
+510 VVSDLDVKTECW

-559 SGNIV
+559 SGDIV
-564 MGNNEISGANK
+564 MNNNAVNK
-575 MLFNNGTGFVNSS
+575 VNSLLFNNGSGFVNSTT
-588 AGVIMATMQTLRG
+588 GVVVATMQTLRG
-601 QTYTAPTNNNDYTQ
+601 QTYTAPTQNNDYTQ

-633 GLTQSVADTMYLK
+633 GLTETVADTKYLR
-646 LDGTNA
+646 LDGTNE
-652 PTAFYEWDINFTS
+652 PTNEYIWNTSLTLDGGTLSFSTTTDAYISNQAYSFAYDSENSAILTIDAF
-665 NKGVYLS
+665 
-672 SEANSYIKSNGLML
+672 EANGTTYVVPMFVDSGGKNAPVYGAYKDYGSNG
-686 NKKGTNKSVGV
+686 
-697 TVVGYP
+697 
-703 DANSPILCVSDDS
+703 
-716 GKIAPLLGTYTAND
+716 
-730 NTNFNGF
+730 GF
-737 FVTDNYL
+737 FVTDSYL
-744 KSEKYTN
+744 ASADYKRE
-751 TAAFVKKT
+751 AGFVKKT
-759 GDTMSGALD
+759 GDVMSGTLNMD
-768 MAKNNLTKVNEI
+768 NHVVAKISQLTFNNLETVTGKTGGILFFNSGVTNEP
-780 NFSSQRTN
+780 RT
-788 ITEFDGSLYAMYSEE
+788 
-803 DRFGV
+803 
-808 FVFCAGNETL
+808 
-818 PSSNVILRGLKEP
+818 ILRSIKAPERAT
-831 KIDMD
+831 D
-836 AVNLGYLKK
+836 AVPLDYLQE
-845 YCEGKTQEV
+845 YCESKTKEV
-854 TLTGVVDTILD
+854 TLTGAVDTILA
-865 HNTEYTIKDFTALT
+865 HNTEYTIKEFTSLA
-879 LVCDNAK
+879 LVCDSAK
-886 TAENHGYIK
+886 TAENHGYIT
-895 FPNVPIV
+895 FPNVAVV
-902 PTLTGFSGIDGDDIT
+902 PSFAGFAGIDGDDIT
-917 QAAANET
+917 KAAANEV

-933 MLFKNWGV
+933 LLFKNWGV
-941 SA
+941 VA

>member
-23 CPPKPCCPPPQ
+23 CPPKPCCPPPP

-225 ANAINQSQLLNDGV
+225 ANAINQTQLLNDGV

-271 NTVTKEVFFISAG
+271 NTVTKEVFFVSAG

-388 NLKYY
+388 NLKNY

-398 SRIDV
+398 NRIDA
-403 QLTEFL
+403 QLTQFL
-409 HQLEAF
+409 QQLEAF

-433 DTVEAD
+433 DTIEAD

-473 TLTQMENGA
+473 TLTQMENGT
-482 VKLPYIEKVDGVGT
+482 VKLPYIEKVNGIGT
-496 GTTNLENISVSGNA
+496 GTTKLENITASGKA
-510 TVSNLDVEAECW
+510 TVSNLDVKTECW
-522 LPTPTQPLQ
+522 LPTPTQPQQ

-559 SGNIV
+559 SGDII

-575 MLFNNGTGFVNSS
+575 MLFNNGSGFVNSA
-588 AGVIMATMQTLRG
+588 AGVITATMQTLRG

-633 GLTQSVADTMYLK
+633 GLTETVADTKYLR
-646 LDGTNA
+646 LDGTNS
-652 PTAFYEWDINFTS
+652 PTGNYIWENEFYSTN
-665 NKGVYLS
+665 GVYFDRDSVSCVTSTKLMFFDGS
-672 SEANSYIKSNGLML
+672 TIAGIEQSYIDNQKCIEISDG
-686 NKKGTNKSVGV
+686 
-697 TVVGYP
+697 
-703 DANSPILCVSDDS
+703 NSPIGAYGAYKSLNN
-716 GKIAPLLGTYTAND
+716 AE
-730 NTNFNGF
+730 GF
-737 FVTDNYL
+737 YVTDTYL
-744 KSEKYTN
+744 KSAEYTN
-751 TAAFVKKT
+751 AAAFVKKT
-759 GDTMSGALD
+759 GDTMTGTLSMNGNSISQIDALNFVTQEGGIVAVGATSDSENGYTFKIGGYADSGIIP
-768 MAKNNLTKVNEI
+768 VQI
-780 NFSSQRTN
+780 TN
-788 ITEFDGSLYAMYSEE
+788 IA
-803 DRFGV
+803 
-808 FVFCAGNETL
+808 
-818 PSSNVILRGLKEP
+818 EP
-831 KIDMD
+831 TTDNS
-836 AVNLGYLKK
+836 AVNLAYLKQ

-854 TLTGVVDTILD
+854 TLTGVVDTILA
-865 HNTEYTIKDFTALT
+865 HNTEYTIKEFTALT
-879 LVCDNAK
+879 LVCDSAK
-886 TAENHGYIK
+886 TAENHGYIR

-917 QAAANET
+917 KAAANEV

-941 SA
+941 AA

>member
-15 VPAFCNKP
+15 VPAFCNNP
-23 CPPKPCCPPPQ
+23 CPPKPCCPPPP
-34 PPCGAPYPP
+34 PPCGAPCPPCPP
-43 PFQPQPCPPPMPK
+43 PFHPQPCPPPMPK

-90 YNDVMANS
+90 YNDVMAHS

-106 HAAEANGAYY
+106 RAAEANGAYY

-139 KKVVDRFG
+139 KKVVDRCG
-147 EPIRMQLKLAYDNTT
+147 EPIRMKLKLAYDNTT

-259 AAAVAPIVAMGQ
+259 ATAVAPIVAMGQ
-271 NTVTKEVFFISAG
+271 NTVTKEVFFVSAG

-322 NSAMLLDK
+322 DNAMLLDK

-388 NLKYY
+388 NLKNY

-398 SRIDV
+398 SRIDA
-403 QLTEFL
+403 QLTQFL
-409 HQLEAF
+409 QQLEAF

-423 SKYNALVERV
+423 NNYNALVERV

-473 TLTQMENGA
+473 TLTQMENGT
-482 VKLPYIEKVDGVGT
+482 VKLPYIEKVNGIGT
-496 GTTNLENISVSGNA
+496 GTTKLENITASGKA
-510 TVSNLDVEAECW
+510 TVSNLDVKTECW
-522 LPTPTQPLQ
+522 LPTPTQPQQ

-559 SGNIV
+559 SGDIV
-564 MGNNEISGANK
+564 MGNNEISGADK
-575 MLFNNGTGFVNSS
+575 ILFNNGTGFTNSS
-588 AGVIMATMQTLRG
+588 AGVITATMQTLRG

-623 AAAVIEATQG
+623 AAAVIQATQG
-633 GLTQSVADTMYLK
+633 GLTETVADTKYLR
-646 LDGTNA
+646 LDGTNS
-652 PTAFYEWDINFTS
+652 PTGDYVWSNRFTLM
-665 NKGVYLS
+665 NGVYFNEDETAYINEDHLIFKDAAT
-672 SEANSYIKSNGLML
+672 EARGFFAIYG
-686 NKKGTNKSVGV
+686 NKSLP
-697 TVVGYP
+697 YFRIY
-703 DANSPILCVSDDS
+703 NL
-716 GKIAPLLGTYTAND
+716 D
-730 NTNFNGF
+730 NTDRALPMVGAYSEIGNAEGY
-737 FVTDNYL
+737 FVTDTYL
-744 KSEKYTN
+744 NSDDYKYGTP
-751 TAAFVKKT
+751 FVKND
-759 GDTMSGALD
+759 GDTMNGDLNMGGHD
-768 MAKNNLTKVNEI
+768 LTNNDVIGFGKNNGK
-780 NFSSQRTN
+780 N
-788 ITEFDGSLYAMYSEE
+788 IVSITG
-803 DRFGV
+803 
-808 FVFCAGNETL
+808 AGNADAGYNLFIGGGENL
-818 PSSNVILRGLKEP
+818 PTSGKPVQLRNIADPTTDKS
-831 KIDMD
+831 
-836 AVNLGYLKK
+836 AVNLAYLKQ

-854 TLTGVVDTILD
+854 TLTGVVDTILA
-865 HNTEYTIKDFTALT
+865 HNTEYTIKEFTALT
-879 LVCDNAK
+879 LVCDSAK
-886 TAENHGYIK
+886 TAENHGYIR
-895 FPNVPIV
+895 FPNVPVV

-917 QAAANET
+917 KAAANEV

-941 SA
+941 AA

>member
-23 CPPKPCCPPPQ
+23 CPPKPCCPPPP

-271 NTVTKEVFFISAG
+271 NTVTKEVFFVSAG

-322 NSAMLLDK
+322 NNAMLLDK

-388 NLKYY
+388 NLKNY

-398 SRIDV
+398 NRIDA
-403 QLTEFL
+403 QLTQFL
-409 HQLEAF
+409 QQLEAF

-423 SKYNALVERV
+423 NNYNALVERV
-433 DTVEAD
+433 DTIEAD

-473 TLTQMENGA
+473 TLTQMENGT
-482 VKLPYIEKVDGVGT
+482 VKLPYIEKVDGIGT
-496 GTTNLENISVSGNA
+496 GTTKLENITVSGKA
-510 TVSNLDVEAECW
+510 TVSNLDVKTECW

-540 AITASLGSGE
+540 SITASLGSGE

-559 SGNIV
+559 SGDIV

-575 MLFNNGTGFVNSS
+575 ILFNNGSGFVNSA
-588 AGVIMATMQTLRG
+588 AGVITATMQTLRG

-633 GLTQSVADTMYLK
+633 GLTESVADTKYLR
-646 LDGTNA
+646 LDGTNS
-652 PTAFYEWDINFTS
+652 PTGNYYWDDYKVTMNNGILLNHDGNAYISKNELSLVSPDTQANGKLLIEGAKSSPYFEIYTYNENGDKVVLPMHGAF
-665 NKGVYLS
+665 
-672 SEANSYIKSNGLML
+672 ANIGNAEG
-686 NKKGTNKSVGV
+686 N
-697 TVVGYP
+697 
-703 DANSPILCVSDDS
+703 
-716 GKIAPLLGTYTAND
+716 
-730 NTNFNGF
+730 
-737 FVTDNYL
+737 FVTDTYLNSDNY
-744 KSEKYTN
+744 KS
-751 TAAFVKKT
+751 AAPFVKKT
-759 GDTMSGALD
+759 GDTMSGSLD
-768 MAKNNLTKVNEI
+768 MSNNYITDVNSLVF
-780 NFSSQRTN
+780 NS
-788 ITEFDGSLYAMYSEE
+788 GSAIV
-803 DRFGV
+803 G
-808 FVFCAGNETL
+808 GNDATI
-818 PSSNVILRGLKEP
+818 ILRGNMQNPTMKAKIRNLDNPTNDSDAVPLSYLKE
-831 KIDMD
+831 
-836 AVNLGYLKK
+836 

-854 TLTGVVDTILD
+854 TLTGVVDTILA
-865 HNTEYTIKDFTALT
+865 HNTEYTIKEFTSLT
-879 LVCDNAK
+879 LVCDSAK
-886 TAENHGYIK
+886 TAENHGYIR
-895 FPNVPIV
+895 FPNVPVV

-917 QAAANET
+917 KAAANEV

-941 SA
+941 AA

>member
-15 VPAFCNKP
+15 VPAFCNNP
-23 CPPKPCCPPPQ
+23 CPPKPCCPPPP

-271 NTVTKEVFFISAG
+271 NTVTKEVFFVSAG

-322 NSAMLLDK
+322 DNAMLLDK

-340 PNQVKAK
+340 PNQTKAK

-388 NLKYY
+388 NLKNY

-398 SRIDV
+398 SRIDA
-403 QLTEFL
+403 QLTQFL
-409 HQLEAF
+409 QQLEAF

-439 LAQVK
+439 LGQVK

-450 QQTVQNLIDIV
+450 QQTVQNLINIV

-466 TIAQIQQ
+466 TIAEIQQ
-473 TLTQMENGA
+473 TLTKMQNGT
-482 VKLPYIEKVDGVGT
+482 VKLPYIEKVNGIGT
-496 GTTNLENISVSGNA
+496 GTTALENITVSGNT
-510 TVSNLDVEAECW
+510 TVSNLDVETECW
-522 LPTPTQPLQ
+522 LPTPTQPLH
-531 GANKKYVDD
+531 GANKKYVDES
-540 AITASLGSGE
+540 ITAHLGSGE
-550 YLPLRGGTM
+550 YLPLQGGTM
-559 SGNIV
+559 SGNII
-564 MGNNEISGANK
+564 MDNNEISGANK
-575 MLFNNGTGFVNSS
+575 ILFNNGVGFVNSS
-588 AGVIMATMQTLRG
+588 AGVITATMKTLRG
-601 QTYTAPTNNNDYTQ
+601 QTYIAPTNNNDYTQ

-633 GLTQSVADTMYLK
+633 GLTETVADTVYLR
-646 LDGTNA
+646 LDGTNT
-652 PTAFYEWDINFTS
+652 PTGNYNWNNRFVS
-665 NKGVYLS
+665 LKGVSLTSDGFSYVDNKKLMFLNDETPVPLGIGLTHIPSDKYNLHLS
-672 SEANSYIKSNGLML
+672 VLEQDEFIGPLYGAYKSNE
-686 NKKGTNKSVGV
+686 
-697 TVVGYP
+697 
-703 DANSPILCVSDDS
+703 
-716 GKIAPLLGTYTAND
+716 
-730 NTNFNGF
+730 GF
-737 FVTDNYL
+737 FVTDTYL
-744 KSEKYTN
+744 ES
-751 TAAFVKKT
+751 TAFKNNAGFVKKT
-759 GDTMSGALD
+759 GDTMSGNLN
-768 MAKNNLTKVNEI
+768 MNNNNIARIGMIQFASSDENFVVVNAEGNPNDGYTFAI
-780 NFSSQRTN
+780 NGLSTGGAINVPVQIQN
-788 ITEFDGSLYAMYSEE
+788 IA
-803 DRFGV
+803 
-808 FVFCAGNETL
+808 
-818 PSSNVILRGLKEP
+818 EP
-831 KIDMD
+831 TTDNS
-836 AVNLGYLKK
+836 AVNLAYLKQ

-854 TLTGVVDTILD
+854 TLTGVVDTILA
-865 HNTEYTIKDFTALT
+865 HNTEYTIEDFTALT
-879 LVCDNAK
+879 LVCDSAK

-902 PTLTGFSGIDGDDIT
+902 PKLNGFSGIDGDDIT
-917 QAAANET
+917 QATANEV

-933 MLFKNWGV
+933 MLLKNWGV

>member
-15 VPAFCNKP
+15 VPAFCNNP
-23 CPPKPCCPPPQ
+23 CPPKPCCPPPP
-34 PPCGAPYPP
+34 PPCGVPCPP

-90 YNDVMANS
+90 YNDVMAHS

-106 HAAEANGAYY
+106 RAAEANGAYY

-139 KKVVDRFG
+139 KKVVDRCG
-147 EPIRMQLKLAYDNTT
+147 EPIRMYLKLAYDNTT

-271 NTVTKEVFFISAG
+271 NTVTKEVFFVSAG

-322 NSAMLLDK
+322 NNAMLLDK

-388 NLKYY
+388 NLKNY

-398 SRIDV
+398 SRIDA
-403 QLTEFL
+403 QLTQFL
-409 HQLEAF
+409 QQLEAF

-423 SKYNALVERV
+423 NNYNALVERV

-473 TLTQMENGA
+473 TLTQMENGT
-482 VKLPYIEKVDGVGT
+482 VKLPYIEKVDGIGT
-496 GTTNLENISVSGNA
+496 GTTKLENITVSGKA
-510 TVSNLDVEAECW
+510 TVSNLDVKTECW
-522 LPTPTQPLQ
+522 LPTPTQPQQ

-540 AITASLGSGE
+540 AINASLGSGE

-559 SGNIV
+559 SGDIV
-564 MGNNEISGANK
+564 MANNEIRGADRI
-575 MLFNNGTGFVNSS
+575 LFNNGTGFTNSS
-588 AGVIMATMQTLRG
+588 AGVILATMQVLRG
-601 QTYTAPTNNNDYTQ
+601 QSYTAPTNNNDYTQ

-633 GLTQSVADTMYLK
+633 GLTETAADTKYLR
-646 LDGTNA
+646 LDGTNS
-652 PTAFYEWDINFTS
+652 PTGKYVWENKFNVIN
-665 NKGVYLS
+665 GIGLS
-672 SEANSYIKSNGLML
+672 RDGNAYINGYGLMFSG
-686 NKKGTNKSVGV
+686 NSVKTGFLMRV
-697 TVVGYP
+697 IIGGECLVVGNEDNSMPIYGAYRHGGN
-703 DANSPILCVSDDS
+703 DA
-716 GKIAPLLGTYTAND
+716 
-730 NTNFNGF
+730 GF
-737 FVTDNYL
+737 YVTDTYL
-744 KSEKYTN
+744 KSADYAED
-751 TAAFVKKT
+751 AGFVKKT
-759 GDTMSGALD
+759 GDTMSGVLD
-768 MAKNNLTKVNEI
+768 MGGHDLTNNRVIGFGQNNGKNIV
-780 NFSSQRTN
+780 SMM
-788 ITEFDGSLYAMYSEE
+788 G
-803 DRFGV
+803 
-808 FVFCAGNETL
+808 AGNADDGY
-818 PSSNVILRGLKEP
+818 ILSIGGGQNIPATGMPVEIRNIAVPTTDKS
-831 KIDMD
+831 
-836 AVNLGYLKK
+836 AVNLAYLKQ

-854 TLTGVVDTILD
+854 TLTGVVDTILA
-865 HNTEYTIKDFTALT
+865 HNTEYTIKEFTSLT
-879 LVCDNAK
+879 LVCDSAK
-886 TAENHGYIK
+886 TAENHGYIR

-917 QAAANET
+917 KAAANEV

-941 SA
+941 AA

>member
-15 VPAFCNKP
+15 VPAFCNNP
-23 CPPKPCCPPPQ
+23 CPPKPCCPPPP

-116 GDCEVSTE
+116 GECEVSTE

-162 NSNLEQPIDDASM
+162 NSKLEQPIDDASM

-180 VIASCEVGETGWVG
+180 VIASCEVGEDGWLG

-202 LPSVESGEG
+202 LPSIESGDG

-271 NTVTKEVFFISAG
+271 NTVTKEVFFVSAG

-322 NSAMLLDK
+322 DNAMLLDK

-388 NLKYY
+388 NLKNY

-398 SRIDV
+398 SRIDA
-403 QLTEFL
+403 QLTKFL
-409 HQLEAF
+409 QKLEAF

-439 LAQVK
+439 LAQGK
-444 QTINTL
+444 QAINFF
-450 QQTVQNLIDIV
+450 QQIVQNFIDIV
-461 NGMQN
+461 NGMQS
-466 TIAQIQQ
+466 TIAKIQL
-473 TLTQMENGA
+473 TLTQMENGV

-496 GTTNLENISVSGNA
+496 GTTKLENITVSGDA
-510 TVSNLDVEAECW
+510 TISDLDVKTECW

-559 SGNIV
+559 SGDII
-564 MGNNEISGANK
+564 MANNALSGVNK
-575 MLFNNGTGFVNSS
+575 MLFNNGSGFVNSA
-588 AGVIMATMQTLRG
+588 AGVIVATMQTLRG

-633 GLTQSVADTMYLK
+633 GLTETAANTIYLR

-652 PTAFYEWDINFTS
+652 PTAEYRWSTDFISES
-665 NKGVYLS
+665 GVYLN
-672 SEANSYIKSNGLML
+672 AVKDSYINNYQLYFKDDV
-686 NKKGTNKSVGV
+686 KGRILGFEVEMPIDEIPIISVKDGSGSV
-697 TVVGYP
+697 MPLYGAYASDDNDVGY
-703 DANSPILCVSDDS
+703 
-716 GKIAPLLGTYTAND
+716 
-730 NTNFNGF
+730 
-737 FVTDNYL
+737 FVTDTYL
-744 KSEKYTN
+744 KSADYAKG
-751 TAAFVKKT
+751 AGFVKKT
-759 GDTMSGALD
+759 GDTMSGVLD
-768 MAKNNLTKVNEI
+768 MGGYNLVNNRIIGFGQNEGRSIVSIIGTGNPNDGYSLFIGGNTNLPAAGTPVQLKNI
-780 NFSSQRTN
+780 
-788 ITEFDGSLYAMYSEE
+788 A
-803 DRFGV
+803 
-808 FVFCAGNETL
+808 
-818 PSSNVILRGLKEP
+818 EP
-831 KIDMD
+831 TTDKS
-836 AVNLGYLKK
+836 AVNLAYLKK
-845 YCEGKTQEV
+845 HCEGKTQEV
-854 TLTGVVDTILD
+854 TLTGVVDVILA
-865 HNTEYTIKDFTALT
+865 HNTEYTIKDFTALA

-895 FPNVPIV
+895 FPIVPIV
-902 PTLTGFSGIDGDDIT
+902 PALTGFSGIDGDDIA
-917 QAAANET
+917 QAAANEI

-941 SA
+941 AA

>member
-1 MIHFKDCYDDHIPN
+1 MIHFKDYYDDHIPN
-15 VPAFCNKP
+15 VPAFCNNP
-23 CPPKPCCPPPQ
+23 CPPKPCCPPP
-34 PPCGAPYPP
+34 PPTCGAPYPP

-56 PMPCVPPAPSVCQ
+56 PMTCVPPAPSVCQ

-162 NSNLEQPIDDASM
+162 NSKLEQPIDDASM

-180 VIASCEVGETGWVG
+180 VIASCEVGEDGWVG

-202 LPSVESGEG
+202 LPSIESGDG
-211 YCVAFTRN
+211 YCVAFTCN

-271 NTVTKEVFFISAG
+271 NTVTKEVFFVSAG

-322 NSAMLLDK
+322 DNAMLLDK

-388 NLKYY
+388 NLKNY

-398 SRIDV
+398 NRIDA
-403 QLTEFL
+403 QLTKFL
-409 HQLEAF
+409 QQLEAF
-415 NVRLTEVE
+415 NVRLTDVE

-450 QQTVQNLIDIV
+450 QQTVQNLIGIV

-466 TIAQIQQ
+466 TIAKIQQ
-473 TLTQMENGA
+473 TLTQMENGT

-496 GTTNLENISVSGNA
+496 GTTKLENITVSGDA
-510 TVSNLDVEAECW
+510 TISDLDVKTECW

-559 SGNIV
+559 SGDII
-564 MGNNEISGANK
+564 MGNNALSDVNK
-575 MLFNNGTGFVNSS
+575 MLFNNGSGFVNSA
-588 AGVIMATMQTLRG
+588 AGVIVATMQTLRG

-633 GLTQSVADTMYLK
+633 GLTETVADTKYLK
-646 LDGTNA
+646 LDGTNE
-652 PTAFYEWDINFTS
+652 PTAPYVWNTSLTMNADLIFDSTNETSINGKAYKFAYDIDNVAVLTMDVFEIDDV
-665 NKGVYLS
+665 NY
-672 SEANSYIKSNGLML
+672 M
-686 NKKGTNKSVGV
+686 SVV
-697 TVVGYP
+697 FQDP
-703 DANSPILCVSDDS
+703 DAIDIPVYGAYKVKGENS
-716 GKIAPLLGTYTAND
+716 
-730 NTNFNGF
+730 GF
-737 FVTDNYL
+737 FVTDTYL
-744 KSEKYTN
+744 KSADYAKD
-751 TAAFVKKT
+751 AGFVKKT
-759 GDTMSGALD
+759 GDTMSGRLD
-768 MAKNNLTKVNEI
+768 MRGNTLQSVGSVRFNNAAGIVPVAGEAVIKLSGSIQSTAIKAKL
-780 NFSSQRTN
+780 R
-788 ITEFDGSLYAMYSEE
+788 
-803 DRFGV
+803 
-808 FVFCAGNETL
+808 
-818 PSSNVILRGLKEP
+818 NVDNPTDDSDAVPLSYLKE
-831 KIDMD
+831 
-836 AVNLGYLKK
+836 

-854 TLTGVVDTILD
+854 TLTGVVDTIIA

-902 PTLTGFSGIDGDDIT
+902 PTLTGFSGIDGDDIM
-917 QAAANET
+917 QAAANEV

>member
-1 MIHFKDCYDDHIPN
+1 MIHFKDCYDGHIPN
-15 VPAFCNKP
+15 VPAFCNAP
-23 CPPKPCCPPPQ
+23 CPPKPCCPPPP

-162 NSNLEQPIDDASM
+162 NSKLEQPIDDASM

-180 VIASCEVGETGWVG
+180 VIASCEVGDDGWVG

-202 LPSVESGEG
+202 LPSVESGDG

-225 ANAINQSQLLNDGV
+225 SNAINQSQLLNDGV

-271 NTVTKEVFFISAG
+271 NTVTKEVFFVSAG

-322 NSAMLLDK
+322 DNAMLLDK

-388 NLKYY
+388 NLKNY

-398 SRIDV
+398 NRIDA
-403 QLTEFL
+403 QLTNFL
-409 HQLEAF
+409 NQLKAF
-415 NVRLTEVE
+415 NVRLTDVE
-423 SKYNALVERV
+423 TKYNALVEKV

-466 TIAQIQQ
+466 TIAKIQQ
-473 TLTQMENGA
+473 TLTEMENGT
-482 VKLPYIEKVDGVGT
+482 VKLPYIEKVDGIGT
-496 GTTNLENISVSGNA
+496 GTTKLENVTVSGDA
-510 TVSNLDVEAECW
+510 TVSDLDVKTECW

-559 SGNIV
+559 SGDII
-564 MGNNEISGANK
+564 MGNNALSGVNK
-575 MLFNNGTGFVNSS
+575 MLFNNGSGFVNSA
-588 AGVIMATMQTLRG
+588 AGVIVATMQTLRG

-623 AAAVIEATQG
+623 AAAVLEATQG
-633 GLTQSVADTMYLK
+633 GLTETVADTKYLRLDGTNEPTANYTWTIDFISNNGVYLNESKNAFVREDSLSLSDGNTGYVLDIVK
-646 LDGTNA
+646 LDGTDYSVFNLELTNA
-652 PTAFYEWDINFTS
+652 TPVPMYGAYRELNNF
-665 NKGVYLS
+665 
-672 SEANSYIKSNGLML
+672 A
-686 NKKGTNKSVGV
+686 
-697 TVVGYP
+697 
-703 DANSPILCVSDDS
+703 
-716 GKIAPLLGTYTAND
+716 
-730 NTNFNGF
+730 GF
-737 FVTDNYL
+737 FVTDEYL
-744 KSEKYTN
+744 NSADYKK
-751 TAAFVKKT
+751 AAGFVKKT
-759 GDTMSGALD
+759 GDTMSGELR
-768 MAKNNLTKVNEI
+768 MGNNFISGVNTLV
-780 NFSSQRTN
+780 FK
-788 ITEFDGSLYAMYSEE
+788 DGSALVS
-803 DRFGV
+803 
-808 FVFCAGNETL
+808 GNDATI
-818 PSSNVILRGLKEP
+818 VLRGNMQSQLLKAKIRNLDNPTDDSDAVPLSYLKE
-831 KIDMD
+831 
-836 AVNLGYLKK
+836 Y
-845 YCEGKTQEV
+845 YEGKTQEI
-854 TLTGVVDTILD
+854 TLTGVVDTILA

-879 LVCDNAK
+879 LVCDAAK

-895 FPNVPIV
+895 FPNVAIA
-902 PTLTGFSGIDGDDIT
+902 PTLTGFSGIDGDDIA
-917 QAAANET
+917 QAAANEV

-941 SA
+941 AA

>member
-23 CPPKPCCPPPQ
+23 CPPKPCCPPPP

-271 NTVTKEVFFISAG
+271 NTVTKEVFFVSAG

-388 NLKYY
+388 NLKNY

-398 SRIDV
+398 NRIDA
-403 QLTEFL
+403 QLTQFL
-409 HQLEAF
+409 QQLEAF

-433 DTVEAD
+433 DTIEAD

-473 TLTQMENGA
+473 TLTQMENGT
-482 VKLPYIEKVDGVGT
+482 VKLPYIEKVNGIGT
-496 GTTNLENISVSGNA
+496 GTTKLENITASGKA
-510 TVSNLDVEAECW
+510 TVSNLDVKTECW
-522 LPTPTQPLQ
+522 LPTPTQPNQ

-559 SGNIV
+559 SGDII

-575 MLFNNGTGFVNSS
+575 MLFNNGSGFVNSA
-588 AGVIMATMQTLRG
+588 AGVITATMQTLRG

-633 GLTQSVADTMYLK
+633 GLTETVADTKYLR
-646 LDGTNA
+646 LDGTNK
-652 PTAFYEWDINFTS
+652 PTGNYVWNNYFTVT
-665 NKGVYLS
+665 NGITLKDNG
-672 SEANSYIKSNGLML
+672 ESYI
-686 NKKGTNKSVGV
+686 TNTALLFESPGGVGK
-697 TVVGYP
+697 VGIQVREIEGE
-703 DANSPILCVSDDS
+703 ACLE
-716 GKIAPLLGTYTAND
+716 
-730 NTNFNGF
+730 
-737 FVTDNYL
+737 VTDEADTMPLYGGYKNANNYAGYYVTDAYL
-744 KSEKYTN
+744 KSAEYAN
-751 TAAFVKKT
+751 AAAFVKKT
-759 GDTMSGALD
+759 GDTMSGVLNMGGQD
-768 MAKNNLTKVNEI
+768 LTNNRI
-780 NFSSQRTN
+780 
-788 ITEFDGSLYAMYSEE
+788 IG
-803 DRFGV
+803 FGQNNGKSIV
-808 FVFCAGNETL
+808 SIIGAGNPNDGYTL
-818 PSSNVILRGLKEP
+818 FLGGGENLPTSGKPVQLRNIAEP
-831 KIDMD
+831 TTDNS
-836 AVNLGYLKK
+836 AVNLAYLKQ

-854 TLTGVVDTILD
+854 TLTGVVDTILA
-865 HNTEYTIKDFTALT
+865 HNTEYTIKDFTSLT
-879 LVCDNAK
+879 LVCDSAK

-895 FPNVPIV
+895 FPNVAIV
-902 PTLTGFSGIDGDDIT
+902 TTLTGFSGIDGDDIT
-917 QAAANET
+917 KAAANEV

-941 SA
+941 AA

>member
-23 CPPKPCCPPPQ
+23 CPPKPCCPPPP

-271 NTVTKEVFFISAG
+271 NTVTKEVFFVSAG

-322 NSAMLLDK
+322 NNAMLLDK

-388 NLKYY
+388 NLKNY

-398 SRIDV
+398 NRIDA
-403 QLTEFL
+403 QLTQFL
-409 HQLEAF
+409 QQLEAF

-423 SKYNALVERV
+423 NNYNALVERV
-433 DTVEAD
+433 DTIEAD

-466 TIAQIQQ
+466 TIAKIQQ
-473 TLTQMENGA
+473 TLTQMENGT
-482 VKLPYIEKVDGVGT
+482 VKLPYIEKVDGIGT
-496 GTTNLENISVSGNA
+496 GTTKLENITVSGKA
-510 TVSNLDVEAECW
+510 TVSNLDVKTECW

-559 SGNIV
+559 SGDIV
-564 MGNNEISGANK
+564 MANNEISGANRI
-575 MLFNNGTGFVNSS
+575 LFNNGSGFVNSA

-601 QTYTAPTNNNDYTQ
+601 QTYIAPTNNNDYVQ

-633 GLTQSVADTMYLK
+633 GLTETAADTMYLR
-646 LDGTNA
+646 LDGTNE
-652 PTAFYEWDINFTS
+652 PTGDYVWHNNFIATNGVGLNSIGESYINDSALMFQNGGKVGIQLGGSVGESRLEVTD
-665 NKGVYLS
+665 
-672 SEANSYIKSNGLML
+672 EANAMPLFGAYKNSN
-686 NKKGTNKSVGV
+686 ND
-697 TVVGYP
+697 VGY
-703 DANSPILCVSDDS
+703 
-716 GKIAPLLGTYTAND
+716 Y
-730 NTNFNGF
+730 
-737 FVTDNYL
+737 VTDTYL
-744 KSEKYTN
+744 KSADYAN
-751 TAAFVKKT
+751 AAAFVKKT
-759 GDTMSGALD
+759 GDTMSGNLNMLGNGIGHIGFLEFTTEGKGLAYIEAIGNDKDGFTFNFKGLTPD
-768 MAKNNLTKVNEI
+768 DYIPVQIKNI
-780 NFSSQRTN
+780 
-788 ITEFDGSLYAMYSEE
+788 A
-803 DRFGV
+803 
-808 FVFCAGNETL
+808 
-818 PSSNVILRGLKEP
+818 EP
-831 KIDMD
+831 TTDD
-836 AVNLGYLKK
+836 SAVNLAYLKQ

-854 TLTGVVDTILD
+854 TLTGVVDTILA
-865 HNTEYTIKDFTALT
+865 HNTEYTIKEFTALT

-886 TAENHGYIK
+886 TAENHGYIR
-895 FPNVPIV
+895 FPNVPVV

-917 QAAANET
+917 QAAANEV

-941 SA
+941 AA

>member
-1 MIHFKDCYDDHIPN
+1 
-15 VPAFCNKP
+15 
-23 CPPKPCCPPPQ
+23 
-34 PPCGAPYPP
+34 
-43 PFQPQPCPPPMPK
+43 
-56 PMPCVPPAPSVCQ
+56 
-69 GMDLYEA
+69 MDLYEA

-162 NSNLEQPIDDASM
+162 NSKLEQPIDDASM

-180 VIASCEVGETGWVG
+180 VIASCEVGEDGWVG

-202 LPSVESGEG
+202 LPSIESGDG
-211 YCVAFTRN
+211 YCVAFTCN

-271 NTVTKEVFFISAG
+271 NTVTKEVFFVSAG

-322 NSAMLLDK
+322 DNAMLLDK

-388 NLKYY
+388 NLKNY

-398 SRIDV
+398 NRIDA
-403 QLTEFL
+403 QLTKFL
-409 HQLEAF
+409 QQLEAF
-415 NVRLTEVE
+415 NVRLTDVE

-450 QQTVQNLIDIV
+450 QQTVQNLIGIV

-466 TIAQIQQ
+466 TIAKIQQ
-473 TLTQMENGA
+473 TLTQMENGT

-496 GTTNLENISVSGNA
+496 GTTKLENITVSGDA
-510 TVSNLDVEAECW
+510 TISDLDVKTECW

-559 SGNIV
+559 SGDII
-564 MGNNEISGANK
+564 MGNNALSDVNK
-575 MLFNNGTGFVNSS
+575 MLFNNGSGFVNSA
-588 AGVIMATMQTLRG
+588 AGVIVATMQTLRG

-633 GLTQSVADTMYLK
+633 GLTETVADTKYLK
-646 LDGTNA
+646 LDGTNE
-652 PTAFYEWDINFTS
+652 PTAPYVWNTSLTMNADLIFDSTNETSINGKAYKFAYDIDNVAVLTMDVFEIDDV
-665 NKGVYLS
+665 NY
-672 SEANSYIKSNGLML
+672 M
-686 NKKGTNKSVGV
+686 SVV
-697 TVVGYP
+697 FQDP
-703 DANSPILCVSDDS
+703 DAIDIPVYGAYKVKGENS
-716 GKIAPLLGTYTAND
+716 
-730 NTNFNGF
+730 GF
-737 FVTDNYL
+737 FVTDTYL
-744 KSEKYTN
+744 KSADYAKD
-751 TAAFVKKT
+751 AGFVKKT
-759 GDTMSGALD
+759 GDTMSGRLD
-768 MAKNNLTKVNEI
+768 MRGNTLQSVGSVRFNNAAGIVPVAGEAVIKLSGSIQSTAIKAKL
-780 NFSSQRTN
+780 R
-788 ITEFDGSLYAMYSEE
+788 
-803 DRFGV
+803 
-808 FVFCAGNETL
+808 
-818 PSSNVILRGLKEP
+818 NVDNPTDDSDAVPLSYLKE
-831 KIDMD
+831 
-836 AVNLGYLKK
+836 

-854 TLTGVVDTILD
+854 TLTGVVDTIIA

-902 PTLTGFSGIDGDDIT
+902 PTLTGFSGIDGDDIM
-917 QAAANET
+917 QAAANEV

>member
-23 CPPKPCCPPPQ
+23 CPPKPNCPTPP

-271 NTVTKEVFFISAG
+271 NTVTKEVFFVSAG

-388 NLKYY
+388 NLKNY

-398 SRIDV
+398 SRIDA
-403 QLTEFL
+403 QLTQFL
-409 HQLEAF
+409 QQLEAF

-423 SKYNALVERV
+423 NNYNALVERV

-473 TLTQMENGA
+473 TLTQMENGT
-482 VKLPYIEKVDGVGT
+482 VKLPYIEKVDGIGT
-496 GTTNLENISVSGNA
+496 GTTKLENITASGKA
-510 TVSNLDVEAECW
+510 TVSNLDVKTECW

-559 SGNIV
+559 SGDIV
-564 MGNNEISGANK
+564 MANNEISGANK
-575 MLFNNGTGFVNSS
+575 ILFNNGTGFTNSS
-588 AGVIMATMQTLRG
+588 AGVITATMQVLRG
-601 QTYTAPTNNNDYTQ
+601 QTYTAPTNSNDYVQ

-633 GLTQSVADTMYLK
+633 GLTETVADTKYLR
-646 LDGTNA
+646 LDGTNKPTGDYIWDNKFSVTEGISLNA
-652 PTAFYEWDINFTS
+652 TDTAFITNNLLMFANGMNMAGIGMGVENQEPHLSIGGLESTCGMQGAYKTIN
-665 NKGVYLS
+665 N
-672 SEANSYIKSNGLML
+672 A
-686 NKKGTNKSVGV
+686 
-697 TVVGYP
+697 VGY
-703 DANSPILCVSDDS
+703 
-716 GKIAPLLGTYTAND
+716 Y
-730 NTNFNGF
+730 
-737 FVTDNYL
+737 VTDTYL
-744 KSEKYTN
+744 KSAEYTN
-751 TAAFVKKT
+751 NAAFVKKT
-759 GDTMSGALD
+759 GDTMTGSLD
-768 MAKNNLTKVNEI
+768 MSNNYITDVNSLVF
-780 NFSSQRTN
+780 NS
-788 ITEFDGSLYAMYSEE
+788 GSAIV
-803 DRFGV
+803 G
-808 FVFCAGNETL
+808 GNNATI
-818 PSSNVILRGLKEP
+818 ILRGNMQNPTMKAKIRNLDNPDNDSDAVPLSYLKE
-831 KIDMD
+831 
-836 AVNLGYLKK
+836 

-854 TLTGVVDTILD
+854 TLTGVVDIILA
-865 HNTEYTIKDFTALT
+865 HNTEYTIKEFTALT
-879 LVCDNAK
+879 LVCDSAK
-886 TAENHGYIK
+886 TAENHGYIR
-895 FPNVPIV
+895 FPNVPVV

-917 QAAANET
+917 QAAANEV

-941 SA
+941 AA

>member
-23 CPPKPCCPPPQ
+23 CPPKPNCPTPP
-34 PPCGAPYPP
+34 PPCGAPCPP

-76 MNGLTDRVNTCIAT
+76 MNGLTDRVNICIAT

-271 NTVTKEVFFISAG
+271 NTVTKEVFFVSAG

-388 NLKYY
+388 NLKNY

-398 SRIDV
+398 SRIDA
-403 QLTEFL
+403 QLTQFL
-409 HQLEAF
+409 QQLEAF

-423 SKYNALVERV
+423 NNYNALVERV

-473 TLTQMENGA
+473 TLTQMENGT
-482 VKLPYIEKVDGVGT
+482 VKLPYIEKVDGIGT
-496 GTTNLENISVSGNA
+496 GTTKLENITVSGKA
-510 TVSNLDVEAECW
+510 TVSNLDVKTECW
-522 LPTPTQPLQ
+522 LPTPTQPQQ

-540 AITASLGSGE
+540 AINASLGSGE

-559 SGNIV
+559 SGDII
-564 MGNNEISGANK
+564 MGNNEIKGANK
-575 MLFNNGTGFVNSS
+575 MLFNNGSGFVNSA
-588 AGVIMATMQTLRG
+588 AGVITATMQTLRG

-633 GLTQSVADTMYLK
+633 GLTETVADTKYLR
-646 LDGTNA
+646 LDGTNS
-652 PTAFYEWDINFTS
+652 PTGDYVWRNTFTLIN
-665 NKGVYLS
+665 GVTLN
-672 SEANSYIKSNGLML
+672 EAGTAYIEEDGLVLNSLETEARGYFSIAG
-686 NKKGTNKSVGV
+686 NKSSPYFRIFYIANGMQELPMHGAYAEAGNAA
-697 TVVGYP
+697 GY
-703 DANSPILCVSDDS
+703 
-716 GKIAPLLGTYTAND
+716 
-730 NTNFNGF
+730 
-737 FVTDNYL
+737 FVTDTYLNSDNY
-744 KSEKYTN
+744 KS
-751 TAAFVKKT
+751 AAPFVKKT
-759 GDTMSGALD
+759 GDTMTGSLD
-768 MAKNNLTKVNEI
+768 MSNNYITDVNSLVF
-780 NFSSQRTN
+780 NS
-788 ITEFDGSLYAMYSEE
+788 GSAII
-803 DRFGV
+803 G
-808 FVFCAGNETL
+808 GNDATI
-818 PSSNVILRGLKEP
+818 ILRGNMQNPTIKAKIRNLDNPVNDSDAVPLSYLKE
-831 KIDMD
+831 
-836 AVNLGYLKK
+836 

-854 TLTGVVDTILD
+854 TLTGVVDTILA
-865 HNTEYTIKDFTALT
+865 HNTEYTIKEFTALT
-879 LVCDNAK
+879 LVCDSAK
-886 TAENHGYIK
+886 TAENHGYIR
-895 FPNVPIV
+895 FPNVPVV

-917 QAAANET
+917 KAAANEV

-941 SA
+941 AA

>member
-23 CPPKPCCPPPQ
+23 CPPKPNCPTP

-90 YNDVMANS
+90 YNDVMAHS

-259 AAAVAPIVAMGQ
+259 AATVAPIVAMGQ
-271 NTVTKEVFFISAG
+271 NTVTKEVFFVSAG

-322 NSAMLLDK
+322 NNAMLLDK

-388 NLKYY
+388 NLKNY

-398 SRIDV
+398 SRIDA
-403 QLTEFL
+403 QLTQFL
-409 HQLEAF
+409 QQLEAF

-423 SKYNALVERV
+423 NNYNALVERV
-433 DTVEAD
+433 DTIEAD

-466 TIAQIQQ
+466 TIAKIQQ
-473 TLTQMENGA
+473 TLTQMENGT
-482 VKLPYIEKVDGVGT
+482 VKLPYIEKVNGIGT
-496 GTTNLENISVSGNA
+496 GTTKLENITASGKA
-510 TVSNLDVEAECW
+510 TVSNLDVKTECW
-522 LPTPTQPLQ
+522 LPTPTQPQQ

-559 SGNIV
+559 SGDIV
-564 MGNNEISGANK
+564 MANNEIRGANRI
-575 MLFNNGTGFVNSS
+575 LFNNGTGFANSS
-588 AGVIMATMQTLRG
+588 TGVITATMQTLRG
-601 QTYTAPTNNNDYTQ
+601 QSYTAPTNNNDYTQ

-633 GLTQSVADTMYLK
+633 GLTETVADTKYLR
-646 LDGTNA
+646 LDGTNS
-652 PTAFYEWDINFTS
+652 PTGNYVWRNRFTAIS
-665 NKGVYLS
+665 GVRLNEKATAYIHLEAVSLVSEDEGRGILRISGPQSSPCFSIFTFTENLS
-672 SEANSYIKSNGLML
+672 TPKLPMQGAYSEIGNAE
-686 NKKGTNKSVGV
+686 
-697 TVVGYP
+697 GY
-703 DANSPILCVSDDS
+703 
-716 GKIAPLLGTYTAND
+716 
-730 NTNFNGF
+730 
-737 FVTDNYL
+737 FVTDTYLNSDNY
-744 KSEKYTN
+744 KS
-751 TAAFVKKT
+751 AAPFVKKT
-759 GDTMSGALD
+759 GDTMTGSLD
-768 MAKNNLTKVNEI
+768 MSNNYITDVNSLVF
-780 NFSSQRTN
+780 NS
-788 ITEFDGSLYAMYSEE
+788 GSAIV
-803 DRFGV
+803 G
-808 FVFCAGNETL
+808 GNDATI
-818 PSSNVILRGLKEP
+818 ILRGNMQNPAMKAKIRNLDNPDNDSDAVPLSYLKE
-831 KIDMD
+831 
-836 AVNLGYLKK
+836 

-854 TLTGVVDTILD
+854 TLTGVVDTILA

-879 LVCDNAK
+879 LVCDSAK

-895 FPNVPIV
+895 FPNVPVV

-917 QAAANET
+917 KAAANEV

-941 SA
+941 AA

>member
-23 CPPKPCCPPPQ
+23 CPPKPCCPPPP

-271 NTVTKEVFFISAG
+271 NTVTKEVFFVSAG

-322 NSAMLLDK
+322 NNAMLLDK

-388 NLKYY
+388 NLKNY

-398 SRIDV
+398 NRIDA
-403 QLTEFL
+403 QLTQFL
-409 HQLEAF
+409 QQLEAF

-423 SKYNALVERV
+423 SNYNTLVERV
-433 DTVEAD
+433 DTIEAD

-473 TLTQMENGA
+473 TLTQMENGT
-482 VKLPYIEKVDGVGT
+482 VKLPYIEKVNGIGT
-496 GTTNLENISVSGNA
+496 GTTKLENITASGKA
-510 TVSNLDVEAECW
+510 TVSNLDVKTECW
-522 LPTPTQPLQ
+522 LPTPTQPQQ

-559 SGNIV
+559 SGDII
-564 MGNNEISGANK
+564 MGNNEIKGANK
-575 MLFNNGTGFVNSS
+575 MLFNNGVGFVNSS

-633 GLTQSVADTMYLK
+633 GLTQSAADTMYLR
-646 LDGTNA
+646 LDGTNK
-652 PTAFYEWDINFTS
+652 PTGDFIWDIEFTS
-665 NKGVYLS
+665 EDGINLSESEPSYVNHNNLMFANTFYLGENSVSGGIGLDGRETNYYLKIYDNSKSEFLPLKGAYLTK
-672 SEANSYIKSNGLML
+672 ERD
-686 NKKGTNKSVGV
+686 
-697 TVVGYP
+697 VGY
-703 DANSPILCVSDDS
+703 
-716 GKIAPLLGTYTAND
+716 Y
-730 NTNFNGF
+730 
-737 FVTDNYL
+737 VTDTYL
-744 KSEKYTN
+744 KSTDYAN
-751 TAAFVKKT
+751 AAVFVKKT
-759 GDTMSGALD
+759 GDTMTGSLD
-768 MAKNNLTKVNEI
+768 MSNNYITDVNSLVF
-780 NFSSQRTN
+780 NS
-788 ITEFDGSLYAMYSEE
+788 GSAIV
-803 DRFGV
+803 G
-808 FVFCAGNETL
+808 GNDATI
-818 PSSNVILRGLKEP
+818 ILRGNMQNPTMKAKIRNLDSPTNDSDAVPLSYLKE
-831 KIDMD
+831 
-836 AVNLGYLKK
+836 

-854 TLTGVVDTILD
+854 TLTGVVDTILA
-865 HNTEYTIKDFTALT
+865 HNTEYTIKEFTALT
-879 LVCDNAK
+879 LVCDSAK

-895 FPNVPIV
+895 FPNVPVV

-917 QAAANET
+917 KAAANEV

-941 SA
+941 AA

>member
-1 MIHFKDCYDDHIPN
+1 MIHFKDCYDGHIPN
-15 VPAFCNKP
+15 VPAFCNAP
-23 CPPKPCCPPPQ
+23 CPPKPCCPPPP

-162 NSNLEQPIDDASM
+162 NSKLEQPIDDASM

-180 VIASCEVGETGWVG
+180 VIASCEVGDDGWVG

-202 LPSVESGEG
+202 LPSVESGDG

-225 ANAINQSQLLNDGV
+225 SNAINQSQLLNDGV

-271 NTVTKEVFFISAG
+271 NTVTKEVFFVSAG

-322 NSAMLLDK
+322 DNAMLLDK

-388 NLKYY
+388 NLKNY

-398 SRIDV
+398 NRIDA
-403 QLTEFL
+403 QLTKFL
-409 HQLEAF
+409 QQLEAF
-415 NVRLTEVE
+415 NVRLTDVE
-423 SKYNALVERV
+423 TKYNALVERV
-433 DTVEAD
+433 DTVETD

-466 TIAQIQQ
+466 TIAKIQQ
-473 TLTQMENGA
+473 TLTEMENGT

-496 GTTNLENISVSGNA
+496 GTTKLENVTVSGDA
-510 TVSNLDVEAECW
+510 TVSDLDVKTECW

-559 SGNIV
+559 SGDII
-564 MGNNEISGANK
+564 MGNNALSGVNK
-575 MLFNNGTGFVNSS
+575 MLFNNGSGFVNSA
-588 AGVIMATMQTLRG
+588 AGVIVATMQTLRG

-623 AAAVIEATQG
+623 AAAVLEATQG
-633 GLTQSVADTMYLK
+633 GLTETVADTKYLR
-646 LDGTNA
+646 LDGTNE
-652 PTAFYEWDINFTS
+652 PTANYTWTIDFIS
-665 NKGVYLS
+665 NKGVYLNES
-672 SEANSYIKSNGLML
+672 KNAFVREDSLSLSDGNTGYVLDIVKLDGTDYSVFNLELTNATPVPMYGAYREL
-686 NKKGTNKSVGV
+686 N
-697 TVVGYP
+697 
-703 DANSPILCVSDDS
+703 
-716 GKIAPLLGTYTAND
+716 
-730 NTNFNGF
+730 NFAGF
-737 FVTDNYL
+737 FVTDEYL
-744 KSEKYTN
+744 NSADYKK
-751 TAAFVKKT
+751 AAGFVKKT
-759 GDTMSGALD
+759 GDTMSGELR
-768 MAKNNLTKVNEI
+768 MGNNFISGVNTLV
-780 NFSSQRTN
+780 FK
-788 ITEFDGSLYAMYSEE
+788 DGSALVS
-803 DRFGV
+803 
-808 FVFCAGNETL
+808 GNDATI
-818 PSSNVILRGLKEP
+818 VLRGNMQSQLLKAKIRNLDNPTDDSDAVPLSYLKE
-831 KIDMD
+831 
-836 AVNLGYLKK
+836 Y
-845 YCEGKTQEV
+845 YEGKTQEI
-854 TLTGVVDTILD
+854 TLTGVVDTILA

-879 LVCDNAK
+879 LVCDAAK

-895 FPNVPIV
+895 FPNVAIA
-902 PTLTGFSGIDGDDIT
+902 PTLTGFSGIDGDDIA
-917 QAAANET
+917 QAAANEV

-941 SA
+941 AA

>member
-23 CPPKPCCPPPQ
+23 CPPKPNCPTPP
-34 PPCGAPYPP
+34 PPCGAPCPP

-76 MNGLTDRVNTCIAT
+76 MNGLTDRVNICIAT

-271 NTVTKEVFFISAG
+271 NTVTKEVFFVSAG

-388 NLKYY
+388 NLKNY

-398 SRIDV
+398 SRIDA
-403 QLTEFL
+403 QLTQFL
-409 HQLEAF
+409 QQLEAF

-423 SKYNALVERV
+423 NNYNALVERV

-473 TLTQMENGA
+473 TLTQMENGT
-482 VKLPYIEKVDGVGT
+482 VKLPYIEKVDGIGT
-496 GTTNLENISVSGNA
+496 GTTKLENITVSGKA
-510 TVSNLDVEAECW
+510 TVSNLDVKTECW
-522 LPTPTQPLQ
+522 LPTPTQPQQ

-559 SGNIV
+559 SGDII
-564 MGNNEISGANK
+564 MGNNEIKGANK
-575 MLFNNGTGFVNSS
+575 MLFNNGSGFVNSA
-588 AGVIMATMQTLRG
+588 AGVITATMQTLRG

-633 GLTQSVADTMYLK
+633 GLTETVADTKYLR
-646 LDGTNA
+646 LDGTNS
-652 PTAFYEWDINFTS
+652 PTGDYVWRNTFTLIN
-665 NKGVYLS
+665 GVTLN
-672 SEANSYIKSNGLML
+672 EAGTAYIEEDGLVLNSLETEARGYFSIAG
-686 NKKGTNKSVGV
+686 NKSSPYFRIFYIANGMQELPMHGAYAEAGNAA
-697 TVVGYP
+697 GY
-703 DANSPILCVSDDS
+703 
-716 GKIAPLLGTYTAND
+716 
-730 NTNFNGF
+730 
-737 FVTDNYL
+737 FVTDTYLNSDNY
-744 KSEKYTN
+744 KS
-751 TAAFVKKT
+751 AAPFVKKT
-759 GDTMSGALD
+759 GDTMTGSLD
-768 MAKNNLTKVNEI
+768 MSNNYITDVNSLVF
-780 NFSSQRTN
+780 NS
-788 ITEFDGSLYAMYSEE
+788 GSAII
-803 DRFGV
+803 G
-808 FVFCAGNETL
+808 GNDATI
-818 PSSNVILRGLKEP
+818 ILRGNMQNPTIKAKIRNLDNPVNDSDAVPLSYLKE
-831 KIDMD
+831 
-836 AVNLGYLKK
+836 

-854 TLTGVVDTILD
+854 TLTGVVDTILA
-865 HNTEYTIKDFTALT
+865 HNTEYTIKEFTALT
-879 LVCDNAK
+879 LVCDSAK
-886 TAENHGYIK
+886 TAENHGYIR
-895 FPNVPIV
+895 FPNVPVV

-917 QAAANET
+917 KAAANEV

-941 SA
+941 AA

>member
-15 VPAFCNKP
+15 VPAFCNSP
-23 CPPKPCCPPPQ
+23 CPPKPCCPPPP
-34 PPCGAPYPP
+34 PPCGAPCPP

-271 NTVTKEVFFISAG
+271 NTVTKEVFFVSAG
-284 SDANQVKQGLT
+284 SDANQVKQELT

-322 NSAMLLDK
+322 NNAMLLDR

-388 NLKYY
+388 NLKNY

-398 SRIDV
+398 NRINV

-409 HQLEAF
+409 QQLEAF

-439 LAQVK
+439 LGQVK

-466 TIAQIQQ
+466 TIAKIQQ

-496 GTTNLENISVSGNA
+496 GTTNLENITVSGNT
-510 TVSNLDVEAECW
+510 TVSNLNVDTECW

-559 SGNIV
+559 SGNID

-575 MLFNNGTGFVNSS
+575 ILFNYGTGFVNPSE
-588 AGVIMATMQTLRG
+588 GVIIGTMQTLRG
-601 QTYTAPTNNNDYTQ
+601 QTYTAPTNNNDFTQ

-633 GLTQSVADTMYLK
+633 GLTETVADTMYLK
-646 LDGTNA
+646 LDGTNK
-652 PTAFYEWDINFTS
+652 PTGDYVWDNNFTS
-665 NKGVYLS
+665 TNGVYLS
-672 SEANSYIKSNGLML
+672 TDKSSYVNNEKLML
-686 NKKGTNKSVGV
+686 RKDGANISLGLAVKLNTDTNIPFLFV
-697 TVVGYP
+697 TKNGNFPTPLFGAYNT
-703 DANSPILCVSDDS
+703 DNSN
-716 GKIAPLLGTYTAND
+716 YT
-730 NTNFNGF
+730 GF
-737 FVTDNYL
+737 FVTNDYL
-744 KSEKYTN
+744 KSEEYAN
-751 TAAFVKKT
+751 SAAFVKKT

-768 MAKNNLTKVNEI
+768 MSEHNLTKVNEI
-780 NFSSQRTN
+780 NFSSERTDN
-788 ITEFDGSLYAMYSEE
+788 IGFDGSLYAMYSEE
-803 DRFGV
+803 NRFSV
-808 FVFCAGNETL
+808 FVFCAGNRGI
-818 PSSNVILRGLKEP
+818 PSGDVILRGLQEP
-831 KIDMD
+831 AIDMD

-845 YCEGKTQEV
+845 YYEGKTQEV
-854 TLTGVVDTILD
+854 TLTGVVDTILA

-902 PTLTGFSGIDGDDIT
+902 PTLTGFSGIEGDDIT
-917 QAAANET
+917 QAAANEV

-941 SA
+941 AA

>member
-1 MIHFKDCYDDHIPN
+1 
-15 VPAFCNKP
+15 
-23 CPPKPCCPPPQ
+23 
-34 PPCGAPYPP
+34 
-43 PFQPQPCPPPMPK
+43 MPK

-90 YNDVMANS
+90 YNDVMAHS

-116 GDCEVSTE
+116 GCCEVSTE

-139 KKVVDRFG
+139 KKVVDRCG
-147 EPIRMQLKLAYDNTT
+147 EPIRMKLKLAYDNTT

-202 LPSVESGEG
+202 LPSIESGEG

-259 AAAVAPIVAMGQ
+259 ATAVAPIVAMGQ
-271 NTVTKEVFFISAG
+271 NTVTKEVFFVSAG

-322 NSAMLLDK
+322 NNAMLLDK

-388 NLKYY
+388 NLKNY

-398 SRIDV
+398 NRIDA
-403 QLTEFL
+403 QLTQFL
-409 HQLEAF
+409 QQLEAF

-423 SKYNALVERV
+423 NNYNALVERV

-473 TLTQMENGA
+473 TLTQMENGT
-482 VKLPYIEKVDGVGT
+482 VKLPYIEKVDGIGT
-496 GTTNLENISVSGNA
+496 GTTKLENITASGKA
-510 TVSNLDVEAECW
+510 TVSNLDVKTECW
-522 LPTPTQPLQ
+522 LPTPTQPQQ

-559 SGNIV
+559 SGDII

-575 MLFNNGTGFVNSS
+575 ILFNNGTGFTNSS
-588 AGVIMATMQTLRG
+588 AGVITATMQTLRG

-633 GLTQSVADTMYLK
+633 GLTETVADTKYLR
-646 LDGTNA
+646 LDGTNK
-652 PTAFYEWDINFTS
+652 PTGEYYWDNVVTLENGVNFDRQGSAYIRNSEISFVDPET
-665 NKGVYLS
+665 NARGLIGIYGNRS
-672 SEANSYIKSNGLML
+672 SSYVRIDEYNEKSALPMYGAYS
-686 NKKGTNKSVGV
+686 TVGNAE
-697 TVVGYP
+697 GY
-703 DANSPILCVSDDS
+703 
-716 GKIAPLLGTYTAND
+716 
-730 NTNFNGF
+730 
-737 FVTDNYL
+737 FVTDTYINSDNY
-744 KSEKYTN
+744 KTG
-751 TAAFVKKT
+751 AGFVKKT
-759 GDTMSGALD
+759 GDTMSGSLD
-768 MAKNNLTKVNEI
+768 MSGNTVQGVGAVRFNNGTGIVPVAGETVIRLSGDIQSTAIKAKLRNV
-780 NFSSQRTN
+780 
-788 ITEFDGSLYAMYSEE
+788 EE
-803 DRFGV
+803 PTDD
-808 FVFCAGNETL
+808 
-818 PSSNVILRGLKEP
+818 S
-831 KIDMD
+831 D
-836 AVNLGYLKK
+836 AVPLSYLKQ

-854 TLTGVVDTILD
+854 TLTGVVDTILA
-865 HNTEYTIKDFTALT
+865 HNTEYTIKEFTSLS
-879 LVCDNAK
+879 LVCDSTK

-895 FPNVPIV
+895 FPNVPVV

-917 QAAANET
+917 KAAANEV

-941 SA
+941 AA

>member
-15 VPAFCNKP
+15 VPAFCNNS
-23 CPPKPCCPPPQ
+23 CPPKPCCPPPP

-116 GDCEVSTE
+116 GECEVNTE
-124 QGYYADE
+124 QGYFADE

-259 AAAVAPIVAMGQ
+259 EAAVAPIVAMGQ
-271 NTVTKEVFFISAG
+271 NTVTKEVFFVSAG

-322 NSAMLLDK
+322 DNAMLLDK

-340 PNQVKAK
+340 PNQIKAK

-388 NLKYY
+388 NLKNY

-398 SRIDV
+398 NRIDA
-403 QLTEFL
+403 QLTQFL
-409 HQLEAF
+409 QQLEAF

-423 SKYNALVERV
+423 NKYNALVERV

-473 TLTQMENGA
+473 TLTQMENGS
-482 VKLPYIEKVDGVGT
+482 VKLPYIEKVDGIGT
-496 GTTNLENISVSGNA
+496 GTTKLENITVSGEA
-510 TVSNLDVEAECW
+510 TVSDLDVKTECW

-559 SGNIV
+559 SGDII
-564 MGNNEISGANK
+564 MGDHEIKGANK
-575 MLFNNGTGFVNSS
+575 MSFKNGAGFVNSS

-633 GLTQSVADTMYLK
+633 GLTESAANTMYLR
-646 LDGTNA
+646 LDGTNE
-652 PTAFYEWDINFTS
+652 PTADYVWDKNLT
-665 NKGVYLS
+665 
-672 SEANSYIKSNGLML
+672 L
-686 NKKGTNKSVGV
+686 NKKSLYFDSSKTKFVSEHGIMFEGAVNSEQIGLKVNIVDDSSVISFVDNNGYKKGAQGAYRNNNEN
-697 TVVGYP
+697 VGY
-703 DANSPILCVSDDS
+703 
-716 GKIAPLLGTYTAND
+716 
-730 NTNFNGF
+730 
-737 FVTDNYL
+737 FVTDTYL
-744 KSEKYTN
+744 KSTEYTN
-751 TAAFVKKT
+751 NAAFLKKT
-759 GDTMSGALD
+759 GDTMSGVLD
-768 MAKNNLTKVNEI
+768 MGGHNLTNNRIIGFGKNEGKSI
-780 NFSSQRTN
+780 VGLIGIGNPNDGYSLFIGGGSNSPATGTPVQLRN
-788 ITEFDGSLYAMYSEE
+788 IADPTTDKS
-803 DRFGV
+803 
-808 FVFCAGNETL
+808 
-818 PSSNVILRGLKEP
+818 
-831 KIDMD
+831 
-836 AVNLGYLKK
+836 AVNLAYLKQ

-854 TLTGVVDTILD
+854 TLTGVVDTILA

-879 LVCDNAK
+879 LVCDSAK

-895 FPNVPIV
+895 FPNVPVV
-902 PTLTGFSGIDGDDIT
+902 PTLTGFSGIDGDDIS
-917 QAAANET
+917 QALANEV

-941 SA
+941 AA

>member
-1 MIHFKDCYDDHIPN
+1 MIHFKDCYDGHIPN
-15 VPAFCNKP
+15 VPAFCNAP
-23 CPPKPCCPPPQ
+23 CPPKPCCPPSP

-56 PMPCVPPAPSVCQ
+56 PMPCVPSAPSVCQ

-162 NSNLEQPIDDASM
+162 NSKLEQPIDDASM

-180 VIASCEVGETGWVG
+180 VIASCEVGDDGWVG

-202 LPSVESGEG
+202 LPSVESGDG

-219 GTMRVY
+219 GTMRIY
-225 ANAINQSQLLNDGV
+225 SNAINQSQLLNDGV
-239 ENSMSCVGRII
+239 ENSMTCVGRII

-271 NTVTKEVFFISAG
+271 NTVTKEVFFVSAG

-314 IAVVLSTG
+314 IAVVLSTDD
-322 NSAMLLDK
+322 NAMLLDK

-388 NLKYY
+388 NLKNY

-403 QLTEFL
+403 QLNNFL
-409 HQLEAF
+409 QQLEAF
-415 NVRLTEVE
+415 NVRLTDVE
-423 SKYNALVERV
+423 TKYNALVERV

-466 TIAQIQQ
+466 TIAKIQQ
-473 TLTQMENGA
+473 TLTEMENGT
-482 VKLPYIEKVDGVGT
+482 VKLPYIEKVDGIGT
-496 GTTNLENISVSGNA
+496 GTTKLENIAVSGDA
-510 TVSNLDVEAECW
+510 TVSDLDVKTECW

-531 GANKKYVDD
+531 GANKKYVDE

-559 SGNIV
+559 SGDII
-564 MGNNEISGANK
+564 MGNNALSGVNK
-575 MLFNNGTGFVNSS
+575 MLFNNGTGFTNSA
-588 AGVIMATMQTLRG
+588 AGVIVATMQTLRG

-633 GLTQSVADTMYLK
+633 GLTETAADTKYLR
-646 LDGTNA
+646 LDGTNE
-652 PTAFYEWDINFTS
+652 PTAEYHWSTDFISEQ
-665 NKGVYLS
+665 GVYFTPERNSFVSQTALMFKGNEET
-672 SEANSYIKSNGLML
+672 EAAGFSIDIVENIPVISVAETTGFNMPLYGSY
-686 NKKGTNKSVGV
+686 SV
-697 TVVGYP
+697 
-703 DANSPILCVSDDS
+703 
-716 GKIAPLLGTYTAND
+716 KD
-730 NTNFNGF
+730 NEPGF
-737 FVTDNYL
+737 FVTDTYL
-744 KSEKYTN
+744 KSADYAKD
-751 TAAFVKKT
+751 AGFVKKT
-759 GDTMSGALD
+759 GDKMSGALTMD
-768 MAKNNLTKVNEI
+768 GNTINLVGAVRFNNGAGIVPVTGESVIRLSGGIQSTVIKAKL
-780 NFSSQRTN
+780 R
-788 ITEFDGSLYAMYSEE
+788 
-803 DRFGV
+803 
-808 FVFCAGNETL
+808 
-818 PSSNVILRGLKEP
+818 NVDEPTDDSDAVPLSYLKE
-831 KIDMD
+831 
-836 AVNLGYLKK
+836 
-845 YCEGKTQEV
+845 YCEGKTKEV
-854 TLTGVVDTILD
+854 TLTGVVDTILA
-865 HNTEYTIKDFTALT
+865 HNTEYTIKEFTALT
-879 LVCDNAK
+879 LVCDAAK

-902 PTLTGFSGIDGDDIT
+902 PTLTGFSGIDGNDIA
-917 QAAANET
+917 QAAANEV

-941 SA
+941 AA

>member
-1 MIHFKDCYDDHIPN
+1 
-15 VPAFCNKP
+15 
-23 CPPKPCCPPPQ
+23 
-34 PPCGAPYPP
+34 
-43 PFQPQPCPPPMPK
+43 MPK

-90 YNDVMANS
+90 YNDVMAHS

-116 GDCEVSTE
+116 GCCEVSTE

-139 KKVVDRFG
+139 KKVVDRCG
-147 EPIRMQLKLAYDNTT
+147 EPIRMYLKLAYDNTT

-259 AAAVAPIVAMGQ
+259 ATAVAPIVAMGQ
-271 NTVTKEVFFISAG
+271 NTVTKEVFFVSAG

-322 NSAMLLDK
+322 NNAMLLDK

-388 NLKYY
+388 NLKNY

-398 SRIDV
+398 NRIDA
-403 QLTEFL
+403 QLTQFL
-409 HQLEAF
+409 QQLEAF

-423 SKYNALVERV
+423 NNYNALVERV

-473 TLTQMENGA
+473 TLTQMQNGT
-482 VKLPYIEKVDGVGT
+482 VKLPYIEKVNGIGT
-496 GTTNLENISVSGNA
+496 GTTKLENITVSGDA
-510 TVSNLDVEAECW
+510 TVSDLDVKTECW

-540 AITASLGSGE
+540 AITANLGSGE

-559 SGNIV
+559 SGDIA
-564 MGNNEISGANK
+564 MANNEIRGAHRI
-575 MLFNNGTGFVNSS
+575 LFNNGTGFTNSS
-588 AGVIMATMQTLRG
+588 DGVILATMQVLRG

-633 GLTQSVADTMYLK
+633 GLTETVADTKYLR
-646 LDGTNA
+646 LDGTNK
-652 PTAFYEWDINFTS
+652 PTGNYVWENNFYSTSGVFLDSDGVSHINSQELRFYNGTGS
-665 NKGVYLS
+665 AGIMIGNIDQRPCLEISDGNFPIGAYGAYRSLNNAKGFY
-672 SEANSYIKSNGLML
+672 
-686 NKKGTNKSVGV
+686 
-697 TVVGYP
+697 
-703 DANSPILCVSDDS
+703 
-716 GKIAPLLGTYTAND
+716 
-730 NTNFNGF
+730 
-737 FVTDNYL
+737 VTDTYL
-744 KSEKYTN
+744 KSAEYTN
-751 TAAFVKKT
+751 SAAFVKKT
-759 GDTMSGALD
+759 GDTMTGSLD
-768 MAKNNLTKVNEI
+768 MSNNYITDVNSLVFNSGSAI
-780 NFSSQRTN
+780 
-788 ITEFDGSLYAMYSEE
+788 IDGKDA
-803 DRFGV
+803 
-808 FVFCAGNETL
+808 TI
-818 PSSNVILRGLKEP
+818 ILRGNMQNPTIKAKIRNLDNPVNDSDAVPLSYLKE
-831 KIDMD
+831 
-836 AVNLGYLKK
+836 

-854 TLTGVVDTILD
+854 TLTGVVDTILA
-865 HNTEYTIKDFTALT
+865 HNTEYTIKEFTALT
-879 LVCDNAK
+879 LVCDSAK

-895 FPNVPIV
+895 FPNVPVV

-917 QAAANET
+917 KAAANEV

-941 SA
+941 AA